1 MAMNNRVL
9 SIEIGNSFTKICE
22 MDYKVKKPKVY
33 KVLTVETPEGIVVD
47 GMLQPTQEYADRM
60 VNALG
65 TNGIRTK
72 KVIFTI
78 SSTRVASREV
88 QIPNVK
94 ASKIEALVKTN
105 ANEYFPVDLTQYEIG
120 HYLAGGLTEN
130 GKLRVMA
137 LAVPKA
143 LLDSYYQLAQ
153 MCSWEVECFDYSS
166 NSLYQIL
173 RDEKSEKVTMVI
185 KIDENSTIVTV
196 LSAGKV
202 LLQRTVAYGVQDAI
216 DTMIASGA
224 YAVNDPMSAVE
235 RFQKKTCLNRVLH
248 PGDKVWE
255 ENAGRWEDE
264 DAGNVEVTEARQKIT
279 ASLEPLI
286 VGVSRVIDFYDSRNS
301 ENPIEKSYVTGLGGS
316 FSGMS
321 KLFTN
326 CLERK
331 VHTLSEMDDKI
342 GMSKAIRSTRPAAY
356 ISCLGAVLAPVG
368 LIDKSTQK
376 SKGLTVVSGTNYTFV
391 SVAVLVLGVILS
403 IAMAATSVTRY
414 LGNVAQNV
422 YLQNRVQELQ
432 PAQAVYNDY
441 LAAEAQY
448 DKYTYLYAYTQTP
461 NENLVEF
468 INELEQILP
477 DSFYTNSFSSDQTGI
492 SMSVTVEGK
501 AAAARTILNIRNMQ
515 SIDDVEISN
524 ITDSKDET
532 GTSIVTFSITGSYK
546 VLGVILSIAMAA
558 TSVTRY
564 LGNVAQNVYLQ
575 NRVQELQPAQ
585 AVYNDYLAA
594 EAQYDKYTY
603 LYAYTQTPNE
613 NLVEFINELEQ
624 ILPDSFYTNSFS
636 SDQTGISMSVTVEGK
651 AAAARTILNIRNMQS
666 IDDVEIS
673 NITDSKDETGTSIVT
688 FSITGSY
695 KELTDETEESGEAQA
710 DTQTAQ

>member
-22 MDYKVKKPKVY
+22 IDYKVKKPKVY
-33 KVLTVETPEGIVVD
+33 KVLTVETPEGVVVD
-47 GMLQPTQEYADRM
+47 GMLQPTQEYADHL

-72 KVIFTI
+72 RVIFTI

-94 ASKIEALVKTN
+94 ANKIEALVKTN
-105 ANEYFPVDLTQYEIG
+105 ANDYFPVDLTQYEIG
-120 HYLAGGLTEN
+120 HYLAGGLTEE

-143 LLDSYYQLAQ
+143 LLNSYYQLAQ
-153 MCSWEVECFDYSS
+153 MCGWEVECFDYSS

-173 RDEKSEKVTMVI
+173 RDEKSEKITMMI

-216 DTMIASGA
+216 ETMIASGA

-248 PGDKVWE
+248 QGDKLWE

-264 DAGNVEVTEARQKIT
+264 DAGNVEVTAARQKIT
-279 ASLEPLI
+279 STLEPLI
-286 VGVSRVIDFYDSRNS
+286 VGVNRVIDFYDSRNGDT
-301 ENPIEKSYVTGLGGS
+301 PIERTYVTGLGGS

-331 VHTLSEMDDKI
+331 VHTLSDMEDKI

-368 LIDKSTQK
+368 LIDKSQQK
-376 SKGLTVVSGTNYTFV
+376 AKGMTVVSGTNYTFV

-403 IAMAATSVTRY
+403 IAMAVTSLTRY
-414 LGNVAQNV
+414 FGTVAENVA
-422 YLQNRVQELQ
+422 LQARVEELQ
-432 PAQAVYNDY
+432 PAQTVYNEY
-441 LAAEAQY
+441 LSAAAQY
-448 DKYTYLYAYTQTP
+448 DKYKYLYEYTENP

-477 DSFYTNSFSSDQTGI
+477 SSFWTNSFSSDMEGI

-515 SIDDVEISN
+515 SIEDVQISG
-524 ITDSKDET
+524 ITDTKDEAGNST
-532 GTSIVTFSITGSYK
+532 VTFSITGTYK
-546 VLGVILSIAMAA
+546 A
-558 TSVTRY
+558 
-564 LGNVAQNVYLQ
+564 
-575 NRVQELQPAQ
+575 
-585 AVYNDYLAA
+585 
-594 EAQYDKYTY
+594 
-603 LYAYTQTPNE
+603 
-613 NLVEFINELEQ
+613 
-624 ILPDSFYTNSFS
+624 
-636 SDQTGISMSVTVEGK
+636 
-651 AAAARTILNIRNMQS
+651 
-666 IDDVEIS
+666 
-673 NITDSKDETGTSIVT
+673 
-688 FSITGSY
+688 
-695 KELTDETEESGEAQA
+695 LTDESAEQT
-710 DTQTAQ
+710 DTLTVQ

>member
-1 MAMNNRVL
+1 MNNRVL

-22 MDYKVKKPKVY
+22 IDYKVKKPKVY
-33 KVLTVETPEGIVVD
+33 KVLTVETPEGVVVD
-47 GMLQPTQEYADRM
+47 GMLQPTQEYADHL

-72 KVIFTI
+72 RVIFTI

-105 ANEYFPVDLTQYEIG
+105 ANDYFPVDLTQYEIG
-120 HYLAGGLTEN
+120 HYLAGGLTEE

-153 MCSWEVECFDYSS
+153 MCGWEVECFDYSS

-173 RDEKSEKVTMVI
+173 RDEKSEKVTMMI

-216 DTMIASGA
+216 ETMIASGA

-248 PGDKVWE
+248 PGDKLWE

-264 DAGNVEVTEARQKIT
+264 DAGNVEVTAARQKIT
-279 ASLEPLI
+279 SSLEPLI
-286 VGVSRVIDFYDSRNS
+286 VGVSRVIDFYDSRNGDT
-301 ENPIEKSYVTGLGGS
+301 PIERTYVTGLGGS

-331 VHTLSEMDDKI
+331 VHTLSDMDDKI

-368 LIDKSTQK
+368 LIDKSQQK
-376 SKGLTVVSGTNYTFV
+376 GKGMTVVSGTNYTFV

-403 IAMAATSVTRY
+403 IAMAVTSLTRY
-414 LGNVAQNV
+414 FGTVAENVA
-422 YLQNRVQELQ
+422 LQARVEELQ
-432 PAQAVYNDY
+432 PAQTVYNEY
-441 LAAEAQY
+441 LSTAAQY
-448 DKYTYLYAYTQTP
+448 DKYKYLYEYTENP

-477 DSFYTNSFSSDQTGI
+477 DSFYTDSFSSDQTGI
-492 SMSVTVEGK
+492 SMTVNVEGK
-501 AAAARTILNIRNMQ
+501 AAAARTILNIRNME
-515 SIDDVEISN
+515 SIEDVQISN
-524 ITDSKDET
+524 ITDNQDEMGGSWVMFSMT
-532 GTSIVTFSITGSYK
+532 GTYRE
-546 VLGVILSIAMAA
+546 LS
-558 TSVTRY
+558 
-564 LGNVAQNVYLQ
+564 
-575 NRVQELQPAQ
+575 
-585 AVYNDYLAA
+585 
-594 EAQYDKYTY
+594 
-603 LYAYTQTPNE
+603 
-613 NLVEFINELEQ
+613 
-624 ILPDSFYTNSFS
+624 
-636 SDQTGISMSVTVEGK
+636 
-651 AAAARTILNIRNMQS
+651 
-666 IDDVEIS
+666 
-673 NITDSKDETGTSIVT
+673 
-688 FSITGSY
+688 
-695 KELTDETEESGEAQA
+695 DETEETGETVES
-710 DTQTAQ
+710 TQSVQ

>member
-22 MDYKVKKPKVY
+22 IDYKVKKPKVY
-33 KVLTVETPEGIVVD
+33 KVLTVETPEGVVVD
-47 GMLQPTQEYADRM
+47 GMLQPTQEYADHL

-65 TNGIRTK
+65 TNGIHTRR
-72 KVIFTI
+72 VIFTI

-94 ASKIEALVKTN
+94 ANKIEALVKTN
-105 ANEYFPVDLTQYEIG
+105 ANDYFPVDLTQYEIG
-120 HYLAGGLTEN
+120 HYLAGGLTEE

-153 MCSWEVECFDYSS
+153 MCGWEVECFDYSS

-173 RDEKSEKVTMVI
+173 RDEKSEKVTMMI

-216 DTMIASGA
+216 ETMIASGA

-248 PGDKVWE
+248 QGDKLWE

-264 DAGNVEVTEARQKIT
+264 DAGNVEVTAARQKIT
-279 ASLEPLI
+279 SSLEPLI

-301 ENPIEKSYVTGLGGS
+301 NTPIERTYVTGLGGS

-331 VHTLSEMDDKI
+331 VHTLSDMDDKI

-368 LIDKSTQK
+368 LIDKSQQK
-376 SKGLTVVSGTNYTFV
+376 GKGMTVVSGTNYTFV

-403 IAMAATSVTRY
+403 IAMAVTSLTRY
-414 LGNVAQNV
+414 FGTVAENVA
-422 YLQNRVQELQ
+422 LQARVEELQ
-432 PAQAVYNDY
+432 PAQTVYNEY
-441 LAAEAQY
+441 LSAAAQY
-448 DKYTYLYAYTQTP
+448 DKYKYLYEYTENP

-477 DSFYTNSFSSDQTGI
+477 DSFYTDSFSSDQTSI
-492 SMSVTVEGK
+492 SMTVNVEGK
-501 AAAARTILNIRNMQ
+501 AAAARTILNIRNME
-515 SIDDVEISN
+515 SIEDVQISN
-524 ITDSKDET
+524 ITDNQDEMGGSWVMFSMT
-532 GTSIVTFSITGSYK
+532 GTYRE
-546 VLGVILSIAMAA
+546 LS
-558 TSVTRY
+558 
-564 LGNVAQNVYLQ
+564 
-575 NRVQELQPAQ
+575 
-585 AVYNDYLAA
+585 
-594 EAQYDKYTY
+594 
-603 LYAYTQTPNE
+603 
-613 NLVEFINELEQ
+613 
-624 ILPDSFYTNSFS
+624 
-636 SDQTGISMSVTVEGK
+636 
-651 AAAARTILNIRNMQS
+651 
-666 IDDVEIS
+666 
-673 NITDSKDETGTSIVT
+673 
-688 FSITGSY
+688 
-695 KELTDETEESGEAQA
+695 DETEETGETVES
-710 DTQTAQ
+710 TQSVQ

>member
-22 MDYKVKKPKVY
+22 IDYKVKKPKVY
-33 KVLTVETPEGIVVD
+33 KVLTVETPEDVVVD
-47 GMLQPTQEYADRM
+47 GMLQPTQEYADHL
-60 VNALG
+60 VSALG

-72 KVIFTI
+72 RVIFTI

-94 ASKIEALVKTN
+94 ANKIEALVKTN
-105 ANEYFPVDLTQYEIG
+105 ANDYFPVDLTQYEIG
-120 HYLAGGLTEN
+120 HYLAGGLTEE

-143 LLDSYYQLAQ
+143 LLNSYYQLAQ
-153 MCSWEVECFDYSS
+153 MCGWEVECFDYSS

-173 RDEKSEKVTMVI
+173 RDEKSEKVTMMI

-216 DTMIASGA
+216 ETMIASGA

-248 PGDKVWE
+248 QGDKLWE

-264 DAGNVEVTEARQKIT
+264 DAGNVEVTAARQKIT
-279 ASLEPLI
+279 SSLEPLI

-301 ENPIEKSYVTGLGGS
+301 DTPIERTYVTGLGGS

-331 VHTLSEMDDKI
+331 VHTLSDMEDKI

-368 LIDKSTQK
+368 LIDKSQQK
-376 SKGLTVVSGTNYTFV
+376 AKGMTVVSGTNYTFV

-403 IAMAATSVTRY
+403 IAMAVTSLTRY
-414 LGNVAQNV
+414 FGTVAENVA
-422 YLQNRVQELQ
+422 LQERVEELQ
-432 PAQAVYNDY
+432 PAQTVYNEY
-441 LAAEAQY
+441 LSTAAQY
-448 DKYTYLYAYTQTP
+448 DKNKYLYEYTENP

-477 DSFYTNSFSSDQTGI
+477 SSFWTNSFSSDMEGI

-501 AAAARTILNIRNMQ
+501 AAAARTILNIRNME
-515 SIDDVEISN
+515 SIEDVQISN
-524 ITDSKDET
+524 ITDTQNELGESA
-532 GTSIVTFSITGSYK
+532 VTFSITG
-546 VLGVILSIAMAA
+546 
-558 TSVTRY
+558 
-564 LGNVAQNVYLQ
+564 
-575 NRVQELQPAQ
+575 
-585 AVYNDYLAA
+585 
-594 EAQYDKYTY
+594 TY
-603 LYAYTQTPNE
+603 ADIHADTEETE
-613 NLVEFINELEQ
+613 
-624 ILPDSFYTNSFS
+624 S
-636 SDQTGISMSVTVEGK
+636 TGDT
-651 AAAARTILNIRNMQS
+651 
-666 IDDVEIS
+666 
-673 NITDSKDETGTSIVT
+673 TGT
-688 FSITGSY
+688 
-695 KELTDETEESGEAQA
+695 
-710 DTQTAQ
+710 TAQ

>member
-1 MAMNNRVL
+1 MNNRVL

-22 MDYKVKKPKVY
+22 IDYKVKKPKVY
-33 KVLTVETPEGIVVD
+33 KVLTVETPEGVVVD
-47 GMLQPTQEYADRM
+47 GMLQPTQEYADHL

-72 KVIFTI
+72 RVIFTI

-94 ASKIEALVKTN
+94 ANKIEALVKTN
-105 ANEYFPVDLTQYEIG
+105 ANDYFPVDLTQYEIG
-120 HYLAGGLTEN
+120 HYLAGGLTEE

-143 LLDSYYQLAQ
+143 LLNSYYQLAQ
-153 MCSWEVECFDYSS
+153 MCGWEVECFDYSS

-173 RDEKSEKVTMVI
+173 RDEKSEKVTMMI

-216 DTMIASGA
+216 ETMIASGA

-248 PGDKVWE
+248 QGDKLWE

-264 DAGNVEVTEARQKIT
+264 DAGNVEVTAARQKIT
-279 ASLEPLI
+279 SSLEPLI

-301 ENPIEKSYVTGLGGS
+301 DTPIERTYVTGLGGS

-331 VHTLSEMDDKI
+331 VHTLSDMEDKI

-368 LIDKSTQK
+368 LIDKSQQK
-376 SKGLTVVSGTNYTFV
+376 AKGMTVVSGTNYTFV

-403 IAMAATSVTRY
+403 IAMAVTSLTRY
-414 LGNVAQNV
+414 FGTVAENVA
-422 YLQNRVQELQ
+422 LQARVEELQ
-432 PAQAVYNDY
+432 PAQTVYNEY
-441 LAAEAQY
+441 LSTAAQY
-448 DKYTYLYAYTQTP
+448 DKYKYLYEYTENP

-477 DSFYTNSFSSDQTGI
+477 SSFWTNSFSSDMEGI

-501 AAAARTILNIRNMQ
+501 AAAARTILNIRNME
-515 SIDDVEISN
+515 SIEDVQISN
-524 ITDSKDET
+524 ITDTQNELGESA
-532 GTSIVTFSITGSYK
+532 VTFSITG
-546 VLGVILSIAMAA
+546 
-558 TSVTRY
+558 
-564 LGNVAQNVYLQ
+564 
-575 NRVQELQPAQ
+575 
-585 AVYNDYLAA
+585 
-594 EAQYDKYTY
+594 TY
-603 LYAYTQTPNE
+603 ADIHADTEETE
-613 NLVEFINELEQ
+613 
-624 ILPDSFYTNSFS
+624 S
-636 SDQTGISMSVTVEGK
+636 TGDT
-651 AAAARTILNIRNMQS
+651 
-666 IDDVEIS
+666 
-673 NITDSKDETGTSIVT
+673 TGT
-688 FSITGSY
+688 
-695 KELTDETEESGEAQA
+695 
-710 DTQTAQ
+710 TAQ

>member
-1 MAMNNRVL
+1 MNNRVL

-22 MDYKVKKPKVY
+22 IDYKVKKPKVY
-33 KVLTVETPEGIVVD
+33 KVLTVETPEGVVVD
-47 GMLQPTQEYADRM
+47 GMLQPTQEYADHL
-60 VNALG
+60 VSALG

-72 KVIFTI
+72 RVIFTI

-94 ASKIEALVKTN
+94 ANKIEALVKTN
-105 ANEYFPVDLTQYEIG
+105 ANDYFPVDLTQYEIG
-120 HYLAGGLTEN
+120 HYLAGGLTEE

-143 LLDSYYQLAQ
+143 LLNSYYQLAQ
-153 MCSWEVECFDYSS
+153 MCGWEVECFDYSS

-173 RDEKSEKVTMVI
+173 RDEKSEKVTMMI

-216 DTMIASGA
+216 ETMIASGA

-248 PGDKVWE
+248 QGDKLWE

-264 DAGNVEVTEARQKIT
+264 DAGNVEVTAARQKIT

-301 ENPIEKSYVTGLGGS
+301 DTPIERTYVTGLGGS

-376 SKGLTVVSGTNYTFV
+376 AKGLTVVSGTNYTFV

-403 IAMAATSVTRY
+403 IAMAVTSLTRY
-414 LGNVAQNV
+414 FGTVAENVA
-422 YLQNRVQELQ
+422 LQARVEELQ
-432 PAQAVYNDY
+432 PAQTVYNEY
-441 LAAEAQY
+441 LSTAAQY
-448 DKYTYLYAYTQTP
+448 DKYKYLYEYTENP

-477 DSFYTNSFSSDQTGI
+477 SSFWTNSFSSDMEGI

-501 AAAARTILNIRNMQ
+501 AAAARTILNIRNME
-515 SIDDVEISN
+515 SIEDVQISN
-524 ITDSKDET
+524 ITDTQNELGESA
-532 GTSIVTFSITGSYK
+532 VTFSITG
-546 VLGVILSIAMAA
+546 
-558 TSVTRY
+558 
-564 LGNVAQNVYLQ
+564 
-575 NRVQELQPAQ
+575 
-585 AVYNDYLAA
+585 
-594 EAQYDKYTY
+594 TY
-603 LYAYTQTPNE
+603 ADIHADTEETE
-613 NLVEFINELEQ
+613 
-624 ILPDSFYTNSFS
+624 S
-636 SDQTGISMSVTVEGK
+636 TGDT
-651 AAAARTILNIRNMQS
+651 
-666 IDDVEIS
+666 
-673 NITDSKDETGTSIVT
+673 TGT
-688 FSITGSY
+688 
-695 KELTDETEESGEAQA
+695 
-710 DTQTAQ
+710 TAQ

>member
-1 MAMNNRVL
+1 MSKNTDTRRDEIYRLILAEGSVRVNELAARMEVTTETIRKDLNAMEERGL
-9 SIEIGNSFTKICE
+9 I
-22 MDYKVKKPKVY
+22 
-33 KVLTVETPEGIVVD
+33 
-47 GMLQPTQEYADRM
+47 
-60 VNALG
+60 
-65 TNGIRTK
+65 
-72 KVIFTI
+72 
-78 SSTRVASREV
+78 
-88 QIPNVK
+88 
-94 ASKIEALVKTN
+94 VKTHGG
-105 ANEYFPVDLTQYEIG
+105 AEI
-120 HYLAGGLTEN
+120 LN
-130 GKLRVMA
+130 
-137 LAVPKA
+137 
-143 LLDSYYQLAQ
+143 SYYQLAQ
-153 MCSWEVECFDYSS
+153 MCGWEIECFDYSS

-216 DTMIASGA
+216 ETMIASGA

-248 PGDKVWE
+248 QGDKVWE

-546 VLGVILSIAMAA
+546 
-558 TSVTRY
+558 
-564 LGNVAQNVYLQ
+564 
-575 NRVQELQPAQ
+575 
-585 AVYNDYLAA
+585 D
-594 EAQYDKYTY
+594 
-603 LYAYTQTPNE
+603 
-613 NLVEFINELEQ
+613 
-624 ILPDSFYTNSFS
+624 
-636 SDQTGISMSVTVEGK
+636 
-651 AAAARTILNIRNMQS
+651 
-666 IDDVEIS
+666 
-673 NITDSKDETGTSIVT
+673 
-688 FSITGSY
+688 
-695 KELTDETEESGEAQA
+695 LTDETEESGEAQTG
-710 DTQTAQ
+710 TQTAQ

>member
-1 MAMNNRVL
+1 MNNRVL

-22 MDYKVKKPKVY
+22 IDYKVKKPKVY
-33 KVLTVETPEGIVVD
+33 KVLTVETPEGVVVD
-47 GMLQPTQEYADRM
+47 GMLQPTQEYADHL

-65 TNGIRTK
+65 TNGIHTRR
-72 KVIFTI
+72 VIFTI

-94 ASKIEALVKTN
+94 ANKIEALVKTN
-105 ANEYFPVDLTQYEIG
+105 ANDYFPVDLTQYEIG
-120 HYLAGGLTEN
+120 HYLAGGLTEE

-153 MCSWEVECFDYSS
+153 MCGWEVECFDYSS

-173 RDEKSEKVTMVI
+173 RDEKSEKVTMMI

-216 DTMIASGA
+216 ETMIASGA

-248 PGDKVWE
+248 QGDKLWE

-264 DAGNVEVTEARQKIT
+264 DAGNVEVTAARQKIT
-279 ASLEPLI
+279 SSLEPLI

-301 ENPIEKSYVTGLGGS
+301 NTPIERTYVTGLGGS

-331 VHTLSEMDDKI
+331 VHTLSDMDDKI

-368 LIDKSTQK
+368 LIDKSQQK
-376 SKGLTVVSGTNYTFV
+376 GKGMTVVSGTNYTFV
-391 SVAVLVLGVILS
+391 SVAVLVLGMILS
-403 IAMAATSVTRY
+403 IAMAVTSLTRY
-414 LGNVAQNV
+414 FGTVAENVA
-422 YLQNRVQELQ
+422 LQARVEELQ
-432 PAQAVYNDY
+432 PAQTVYNEY
-441 LAAEAQY
+441 LSTAAQY
-448 DKYTYLYAYTQTP
+448 DKYKYLYEYTENP

-477 DSFYTNSFSSDQTGI
+477 DSFYTDSFSSDQTGI
-492 SMSVTVEGK
+492 SMTVNVEGK
-501 AAAARTILNIRNMQ
+501 AAAARTILNIRNME
-515 SIDDVEISN
+515 SIEDVQISN
-524 ITDSKDET
+524 ITDNQDEMGGSWVMFSMT
-532 GTSIVTFSITGSYK
+532 GTYRE
-546 VLGVILSIAMAA
+546 LS
-558 TSVTRY
+558 
-564 LGNVAQNVYLQ
+564 
-575 NRVQELQPAQ
+575 
-585 AVYNDYLAA
+585 
-594 EAQYDKYTY
+594 
-603 LYAYTQTPNE
+603 
-613 NLVEFINELEQ
+613 
-624 ILPDSFYTNSFS
+624 
-636 SDQTGISMSVTVEGK
+636 
-651 AAAARTILNIRNMQS
+651 
-666 IDDVEIS
+666 
-673 NITDSKDETGTSIVT
+673 
-688 FSITGSY
+688 
-695 KELTDETEESGEAQA
+695 DETEETGETVES
-710 DTQTAQ
+710 TQSVQ

>member
-1 MAMNNRVL
+1 MNNRVL

-22 MDYKVKKPKVY
+22 IDYKVKKPKVY
-33 KVLTVETPEGIVVD
+33 KVLTVETPEGVVVD
-47 GMLQPTQEYADRM
+47 GMLQPTQEYADHL

-72 KVIFTI
+72 RVIFTI

-94 ASKIEALVKTN
+94 ANKIEALVKTN
-105 ANEYFPVDLTQYEIG
+105 ANDYFPVDLTQYEIG
-120 HYLAGGLTEN
+120 HYLAGGLTEE

-153 MCSWEVECFDYSS
+153 MCGWEVECFDYSS

-173 RDEKSEKVTMVI
+173 RDEKSEKVTMMI

-216 DTMIASGA
+216 ETMIASGA

-248 PGDKVWE
+248 QGDKLWE

-264 DAGNVEVTEARQKIT
+264 DAGNVEVTAARQKIT
-279 ASLEPLI
+279 SSLEPLI

-301 ENPIEKSYVTGLGGS
+301 NTPIERTYVTGLGGS

-331 VHTLSEMDDKI
+331 VHTLSDMDDKI

-368 LIDKSTQK
+368 LIDKSQQK
-376 SKGLTVVSGTNYTFV
+376 GKGMTVVSGTNYTFV

-403 IAMAATSVTRY
+403 IAMAVTSLTRY
-414 LGNVAQNV
+414 FGTVAENVA
-422 YLQNRVQELQ
+422 LQARVEELQ
-432 PAQAVYNDY
+432 PAQTVYNEY
-441 LAAEAQY
+441 LSAAAQY
-448 DKYTYLYAYTQTP
+448 DKYKYLYEYTENP

-477 DSFYTNSFSSDQTGI
+477 SSFWTNSFSSDMEGI

-501 AAAARTILNIRNMQ
+501 AAAARTILNIRNME
-515 SIDDVEISN
+515 SIEDVQISN
-524 ITDSKDET
+524 ITDAQNELGESA
-532 GTSIVTFSITGSYK
+532 VTFSITGTYADIHADSEEAENT
-546 VLGVILSIAMAA
+546 GDAA
-558 TSVTRY
+558 
-564 LGNVAQNVYLQ
+564 
-575 NRVQELQPAQ
+575 
-585 AVYNDYLAA
+585 
-594 EAQYDKYTY
+594 
-603 LYAYTQTPNE
+603 
-613 NLVEFINELEQ
+613 
-624 ILPDSFYTNSFS
+624 
-636 SDQTGISMSVTVEGK
+636 
-651 AAAARTILNIRNMQS
+651 
-666 IDDVEIS
+666 
-673 NITDSKDETGTSIVT
+673 GT
-688 FSITGSY
+688 
-695 KELTDETEESGEAQA
+695 
-710 DTQTAQ
+710 TAQ

>member
-22 MDYKVKKPKVY
+22 IDYKVKKPKVY
-33 KVLTVETPEGIVVD
+33 KVLTVETPEGVVVD
-47 GMLQPTQEYADRM
+47 GMLQPTQEYADHL

-72 KVIFTI
+72 RVIFTI

-105 ANEYFPVDLTQYEIG
+105 ANDYFPVDLTQYEIG
-120 HYLAGGLTEN
+120 HYLAGGLTEE

-153 MCSWEVECFDYSS
+153 MCGWEVECFDYSS

-173 RDEKSEKVTMVI
+173 RDEKSEKVTMMI

-216 DTMIASGA
+216 ETMIASGV

-248 PGDKVWE
+248 QGDKLWE

-264 DAGNVEVTEARQKIT
+264 DAGNVEVTAARQKIT
-279 ASLEPLI
+279 SSLEPLI

-301 ENPIEKSYVTGLGGS
+301 DTPIERTYVTGLGGS

-331 VHTLSEMDDKI
+331 VHTLSDMDDKI

-368 LIDKSTQK
+368 LIDKSQQK
-376 SKGLTVVSGTNYTFV
+376 GKGMTVVSGTNYTFV

-403 IAMAATSVTRY
+403 IAMAVTSLTRY
-414 LGNVAQNV
+414 FGTVAENVA
-422 YLQNRVQELQ
+422 LQARVEELQ
-432 PAQAVYNDY
+432 PAQTVYNEY
-441 LAAEAQY
+441 LSTAAQY
-448 DKYTYLYAYTQTP
+448 DKYKYLYEYTENP

-477 DSFYTNSFSSDQTGI
+477 DSFYTDSFSSDQTGI
-492 SMSVTVEGK
+492 SMTVNVEGK
-501 AAAARTILNIRNMQ
+501 AAAARTILNIRNME
-515 SIDDVEISN
+515 SIEDVQISN
-524 ITDSKDET
+524 ITDNQDEMGGSWVMFSMT
-532 GTSIVTFSITGSYK
+532 GTYRE
-546 VLGVILSIAMAA
+546 LS
-558 TSVTRY
+558 
-564 LGNVAQNVYLQ
+564 
-575 NRVQELQPAQ
+575 
-585 AVYNDYLAA
+585 
-594 EAQYDKYTY
+594 
-603 LYAYTQTPNE
+603 
-613 NLVEFINELEQ
+613 
-624 ILPDSFYTNSFS
+624 
-636 SDQTGISMSVTVEGK
+636 
-651 AAAARTILNIRNMQS
+651 
-666 IDDVEIS
+666 
-673 NITDSKDETGTSIVT
+673 
-688 FSITGSY
+688 
-695 KELTDETEESGEAQA
+695 DETEETGETVES
-710 DTQTAQ
+710 TQSVQ

>member
-22 MDYKVKKPKVY
+22 IDYKVKKPKVY
-33 KVLTVETPEGIVVD
+33 KVLTVETPEGVVVD
-47 GMLQPTQEYADRM
+47 GMLQPTQEYADHL

-72 KVIFTI
+72 RVIFTI

-105 ANEYFPVDLTQYEIG
+105 ANDYFPVDLTQYEIG
-120 HYLAGGLTEN
+120 HYLAGGLTEE

-153 MCSWEVECFDYSS
+153 MCGWEVECFDYSS

-173 RDEKSEKVTMVI
+173 RDEKTETVTMMI

-216 DTMIASGA
+216 ETMIASGA

-248 PGDKVWE
+248 QGDKLWE

-264 DAGNVEVTEARQKIT
+264 DAGNVEVTAARQKIT

-301 ENPIEKSYVTGLGGS
+301 DTPIERTYVTGLGGS

-376 SKGLTVVSGTNYTFV
+376 AKGLTVVSGTNYTFV

-403 IAMAATSVTRY
+403 IAMAVTSLTRY
-414 LGNVAQNV
+414 FGTVAENVA
-422 YLQNRVQELQ
+422 LQARVEELQ
-432 PAQAVYNDY
+432 PAQTVYNEY
-441 LAAEAQY
+441 LSAAAQY
-448 DKYTYLYAYTQTP
+448 DKYKYLYEYTENP

-477 DSFYTNSFSSDQTGI
+477 DSFYTDSFSSDQTGI
-492 SMSVTVEGK
+492 SMTVNVEGK
-501 AAAARTILNIRNMQ
+501 AAAARTILNIRNME
-515 SIDDVEISN
+515 SIEDVQISN
-524 ITDSKDET
+524 ITDNQDEMGGSWVMFSMT
-532 GTSIVTFSITGSYK
+532 GTYRE
-546 VLGVILSIAMAA
+546 LS
-558 TSVTRY
+558 
-564 LGNVAQNVYLQ
+564 
-575 NRVQELQPAQ
+575 
-585 AVYNDYLAA
+585 
-594 EAQYDKYTY
+594 
-603 LYAYTQTPNE
+603 
-613 NLVEFINELEQ
+613 
-624 ILPDSFYTNSFS
+624 
-636 SDQTGISMSVTVEGK
+636 
-651 AAAARTILNIRNMQS
+651 
-666 IDDVEIS
+666 
-673 NITDSKDETGTSIVT
+673 
-688 FSITGSY
+688 
-695 KELTDETEESGEAQA
+695 DETEETGETVES
-710 DTQTAQ
+710 TQSVQ

>member
-1 MAMNNRVL
+1 MNNRVL

-22 MDYKVKKPKVY
+22 IDYKVKKPKVY
-33 KVLTVETPEGIVVD
+33 KVLTVETPEGVVVD
-47 GMLQPTQEYADRM
+47 GMLQPTQEYADHL

-72 KVIFTI
+72 RVIFTI

-94 ASKIEALVKTN
+94 ANKIEALVKTN
-105 ANEYFPVDLTQYEIG
+105 ANDYFPVDLTQYEIG
-120 HYLAGGLTEN
+120 HYLAGGLTEE

-143 LLDSYYQLAQ
+143 LLNSYYQLAQ
-153 MCSWEVECFDYSS
+153 MCGWEVECFDYSS

-173 RDEKSEKVTMVI
+173 RDEKSEKVTMMI
-185 KIDENSTIVTV
+185 KIDENNTIVTV

-216 DTMIASGA
+216 ETMIASGA

-248 PGDKVWE
+248 QGDKVWE

-264 DAGNVEVTEARQKIT
+264 DAGNVEVTAARQKIT

-286 VGVSRVIDFYDSRNS
+286 VGVSRVIDFYDSRNGDT
-301 ENPIEKSYVTGLGGS
+301 PIERTYVTGLGGS

-331 VHTLSEMDDKI
+331 VHTLSDMEDKI

-368 LIDKSTQK
+368 LIDKSQQK
-376 SKGLTVVSGTNYTFV
+376 GKGMTVVSGTNYTFV

-403 IAMAATSVTRY
+403 IAMAVTSLTRY
-414 LGNVAQNV
+414 FGTVAENVA
-422 YLQNRVQELQ
+422 LQARVEELQ
-432 PAQAVYNDY
+432 PAQTVYNEY
-441 LAAEAQY
+441 LSTAAQY
-448 DKYTYLYAYTQTP
+448 DKYKYLYEYTENP

-477 DSFYTNSFSSDQTGI
+477 SSFWTNSFSSDMEGI

-501 AAAARTILNIRNMQ
+501 AAAARTILNIRNME
-515 SIDDVEISN
+515 SIEDVQISN
-524 ITDSKDET
+524 ITDAQNELGESA
-532 GTSIVTFSITGSYK
+532 VTFSITG
-546 VLGVILSIAMAA
+546 
-558 TSVTRY
+558 
-564 LGNVAQNVYLQ
+564 
-575 NRVQELQPAQ
+575 
-585 AVYNDYLAA
+585 
-594 EAQYDKYTY
+594 TY
-603 LYAYTQTPNE
+603 ADIHADTEETE
-613 NLVEFINELEQ
+613 
-624 ILPDSFYTNSFS
+624 S
-636 SDQTGISMSVTVEGK
+636 TGDT
-651 AAAARTILNIRNMQS
+651 
-666 IDDVEIS
+666 
-673 NITDSKDETGTSIVT
+673 TGT
-688 FSITGSY
+688 
-695 KELTDETEESGEAQA
+695 
-710 DTQTAQ
+710 TAQ

>member
-22 MDYKVKKPKVY
+22 IDYKVKKPKVY
-33 KVLTVETPEGIVVD
+33 KVLTVETPEGVVVD
-47 GMLQPTQEYADRM
+47 GMLQPTQEYADHL

-72 KVIFTI
+72 RVIFTI

-105 ANEYFPVDLTQYEIG
+105 ANDYFPVDLTQYEIG
-120 HYLAGGLTEN
+120 HYLAGGLTEE

-143 LLDSYYQLAQ
+143 LLNSYYQLAQ
-153 MCSWEVECFDYSS
+153 MCGWEVECFDYSS

-173 RDEKSEKVTMVI
+173 RDEKTETVTMMI

-216 DTMIASGA
+216 ETMIASGA

-248 PGDKVWE
+248 QGDKLWE

-264 DAGNVEVTEARQKIT
+264 DAGNVEVTAARQKIT
-279 ASLEPLI
+279 SSLEPLI
-286 VGVSRVIDFYDSRNS
+286 VGVSRVIDFYDSRNGD
-301 ENPIEKSYVTGLGGS
+301 NPIQKTFVTGLGGS

-331 VHTLSEMDDKI
+331 VHTLSDMEDKI

-368 LIDKSTQK
+368 LIDKSQQK
-376 SKGLTVVSGTNYTFV
+376 TKGMTVVSGTNYTFV

-403 IAMAATSVTRY
+403 IAMAVTSLTRY
-414 LGNVAQNV
+414 FGTVAENVA
-422 YLQNRVQELQ
+422 LQARVEELQ
-432 PAQAVYNDY
+432 PAQTVYNEY
-441 LAAEAQY
+441 LSAAAQY
-448 DKYTYLYAYTQTP
+448 DKYKYLYEYTENP

-477 DSFYTNSFSSDQTGI
+477 SSFWTNSFSSDMEGI

-501 AAAARTILNIRNMQ
+501 AAAARTILNIRNME
-515 SIDDVEISN
+515 SIEDVQISN
-524 ITDSKDET
+524 ITDAQNELGESA
-532 GTSIVTFSITGSYK
+532 VTFSITGTYADIHADSEEAENT
-546 VLGVILSIAMAA
+546 GDAA
-558 TSVTRY
+558 
-564 LGNVAQNVYLQ
+564 
-575 NRVQELQPAQ
+575 
-585 AVYNDYLAA
+585 
-594 EAQYDKYTY
+594 
-603 LYAYTQTPNE
+603 
-613 NLVEFINELEQ
+613 
-624 ILPDSFYTNSFS
+624 
-636 SDQTGISMSVTVEGK
+636 
-651 AAAARTILNIRNMQS
+651 
-666 IDDVEIS
+666 
-673 NITDSKDETGTSIVT
+673 GT
-688 FSITGSY
+688 
-695 KELTDETEESGEAQA
+695 
-710 DTQTAQ
+710 TAQ

>member
-1 MAMNNRVL
+1 MNNRVL

-22 MDYKVKKPKVY
+22 IDYKVKKPKVY
-33 KVLTVETPEGIVVD
+33 KVLTVETPEGVVVD
-47 GMLQPTQEYADRM
+47 GMLQPTQEYADHL

-72 KVIFTI
+72 RVIFTI

-105 ANEYFPVDLTQYEIG
+105 ANDYFPVDLTQYEIG
-120 HYLAGGLTEN
+120 HYLAGGLTEE

-153 MCSWEVECFDYSS
+153 MCGWEVECFDYSS

-173 RDEKSEKVTMVI
+173 RDEKTETVTMMI

-216 DTMIASGA
+216 ETMIASGA

-248 PGDKVWE
+248 QGDKLWE

-264 DAGNVEVTEARQKIT
+264 DAGNAEVTAARQKIT
-279 ASLEPLI
+279 SSLEPLI

-301 ENPIEKSYVTGLGGS
+301 NTPIERTYVTGLGGS

-368 LIDKSTQK
+368 LIDKSQQK
-376 SKGLTVVSGTNYTFV
+376 GKGMTVVSGTNYTFV

-403 IAMAATSVTRY
+403 IAMAVTSLTRY
-414 LGNVAQNV
+414 FGTVAENVA
-422 YLQNRVQELQ
+422 LQARVEELQ
-432 PAQAVYNDY
+432 PAQTVYNEY
-441 LAAEAQY
+441 LSTAAQY
-448 DKYTYLYAYTQTP
+448 DKYKYLYEYTENP

-477 DSFYTNSFSSDQTGI
+477 DSFYTDSFSSDQTGI
-492 SMSVTVEGK
+492 SMTVNVEGK
-501 AAAARTILNIRNMQ
+501 AAAARTILNIRNME
-515 SIDDVEISN
+515 SIEDVQISN
-524 ITDSKDET
+524 ITDNQDEMGGSWVMFSMT
-532 GTSIVTFSITGSYK
+532 GTYRE
-546 VLGVILSIAMAA
+546 LS
-558 TSVTRY
+558 
-564 LGNVAQNVYLQ
+564 
-575 NRVQELQPAQ
+575 
-585 AVYNDYLAA
+585 
-594 EAQYDKYTY
+594 
-603 LYAYTQTPNE
+603 
-613 NLVEFINELEQ
+613 
-624 ILPDSFYTNSFS
+624 
-636 SDQTGISMSVTVEGK
+636 
-651 AAAARTILNIRNMQS
+651 
-666 IDDVEIS
+666 
-673 NITDSKDETGTSIVT
+673 
-688 FSITGSY
+688 
-695 KELTDETEESGEAQA
+695 DETEETGETVES
-710 DTQTAQ
+710 TQSVQ

>member
-1 MAMNNRVL
+1 MNNRVL

-22 MDYKVKKPKVY
+22 IDYKVKKPKVY
-33 KVLTVETPEGIVVD
+33 KVLTVETPEGVVVD
-47 GMLQPTQEYADRM
+47 GMLQPTQEYADHL

-65 TNGIRTK
+65 TNGIRTR

-94 ASKIEALVKTN
+94 ANKIEALVKTN
-105 ANEYFPVDLTQYEIG
+105 ANDYFPVDLTQYEIG
-120 HYLAGGLTEN
+120 HYLAGGLTEE

-143 LLDSYYQLAQ
+143 LLNSYYQLAQ
-153 MCSWEVECFDYSS
+153 MCGWEVECFDYSS

-173 RDEKSEKVTMVI
+173 RDEKSEKVTMMI

-216 DTMIASGA
+216 ETMIASGA

-248 PGDKVWE
+248 QGDKVWE

-264 DAGNVEVTEARQKIT
+264 DAGNVEVTAARQKIT

-286 VGVSRVIDFYDSRNS
+286 VGVSRVIDFYDSRNGDT
-301 ENPIEKSYVTGLGGS
+301 PIERTYVTGLGGS

-331 VHTLSEMDDKI
+331 VHTLSDMEDKI

-368 LIDKSTQK
+368 LIDKSQQK
-376 SKGLTVVSGTNYTFV
+376 AKGMTVVSGTNYTFV

-403 IAMAATSVTRY
+403 IAMAVTSLTRY
-414 LGNVAQNV
+414 FGTVAENVA
-422 YLQNRVQELQ
+422 LQARVEELQ

-441 LAAEAQY
+441 LATAAQY
-448 DKYTYLYAYTQTP
+448 DKYQYLYEYTENP

-477 DSFYTNSFSSDQTGI
+477 SSFWTNSFSSDQEGI
-492 SMSVTVEGK
+492 SMSVTVTGK
-501 AAAARTILNIRNMQ
+501 EAAARTILNIRNMQ
-515 SIDDVEISN
+515 SIEDVQISN
-524 ITDSKDET
+524 ITDTQNELGESA
-532 GTSIVTFSITGSYK
+532 VTFSITGTYADIHADSEEAENT
-546 VLGVILSIAMAA
+546 GDAA
-558 TSVTRY
+558 
-564 LGNVAQNVYLQ
+564 
-575 NRVQELQPAQ
+575 
-585 AVYNDYLAA
+585 
-594 EAQYDKYTY
+594 
-603 LYAYTQTPNE
+603 
-613 NLVEFINELEQ
+613 
-624 ILPDSFYTNSFS
+624 
-636 SDQTGISMSVTVEGK
+636 
-651 AAAARTILNIRNMQS
+651 
-666 IDDVEIS
+666 
-673 NITDSKDETGTSIVT
+673 GT
-688 FSITGSY
+688 
-695 KELTDETEESGEAQA
+695 
-710 DTQTAQ
+710 TAQ

>member
-22 MDYKVKKPKVY
+22 IDYKVKKPKVY
-33 KVLTVETPEGIVVD
+33 KVLTVETPEGVVVD
-47 GMLQPTQEYADRM
+47 GMLQPTQEYADHL

-94 ASKIEALVKTN
+94 ANKIEALVKTN
-105 ANEYFPVDLTQYEIG
+105 ANDYFPVDLTQYEIG
-120 HYLAGGLTEN
+120 HYLAGGLTED

-143 LLDSYYQLAQ
+143 LLNSYYQLAQ
-153 MCSWEVECFDYSS
+153 MCGWEVECFDYSS

-173 RDEKSEKVTMVI
+173 RDEKSEKVTMMI
-185 KIDENSTIVTV
+185 KIDENNTIVTV

-216 DTMIASGA
+216 ETMIASGA

-248 PGDKVWE
+248 QGDKLWE

-264 DAGNVEVTEARQKIT
+264 DAGNVEVTAARQKIT
-279 ASLEPLI
+279 SSLEPLI
-286 VGVSRVIDFYDSRNS
+286 VGVSRVIDFYDSRNGDT
-301 ENPIEKSYVTGLGGS
+301 PIERTYVTGLGGS

-331 VHTLSEMDDKI
+331 VHTLSDMDDKI

-368 LIDKSTQK
+368 LIDKSQQK
-376 SKGLTVVSGTNYTFV
+376 AKGMTVVSGTNYTFV

-403 IAMAATSVTRY
+403 IAMAVTSLTRY
-414 LGNVAQNV
+414 FGTVAENVA
-422 YLQNRVQELQ
+422 LQARVEELQ
-432 PAQAVYNDY
+432 PAQVVYNEY
-441 LAAEAQY
+441 LSAAAQY
-448 DKYTYLYAYTQTP
+448 DKYKYLYEYTENP

-477 DSFYTNSFSSDQTGI
+477 DSFYTDSFSSDQTGI
-492 SMSVTVEGK
+492 SMTVNVEGK
-501 AAAARTILNIRNMQ
+501 AAAARTILNVRNME
-515 SIDDVEISN
+515 SIEDVQISN
-524 ITDSKDET
+524 ITDNQDEMGGSWVMFSMT
-532 GTSIVTFSITGSYK
+532 GTY
-546 VLGVILSIAMAA
+546 
-558 TSVTRY
+558 R
-564 LGNVAQNVYLQ
+564 
-575 NRVQELQPAQ
+575 
-585 AVYNDYLAA
+585 
-594 EAQYDKYTY
+594 
-603 LYAYTQTPNE
+603 
-613 NLVEFINELEQ
+613 
-624 ILPDSFYTNSFS
+624 
-636 SDQTGISMSVTVEGK
+636 
-651 AAAARTILNIRNMQS
+651 
-666 IDDVEIS
+666 
-673 NITDSKDETGTSIVT
+673 
-688 FSITGSY
+688 
-695 KELTDETEESGEAQA
+695 ELTDETEETGEIVES
-710 DTQTAQ
+710 TQSVQ

>member
-22 MDYKVKKPKVY
+22 IDYKVKKPKVY
-33 KVLTVETPEGIVVD
+33 KVLTVETPAGVVVD
-47 GMLQPTQEYADRM
+47 GMLQPTQEYADHL

-65 TNGIRTK
+65 TNGIHTK
-72 KVIFTI
+72 RVIFTI

-94 ASKIEALVKTN
+94 ANKIEALVKTN
-105 ANEYFPVDLTQYEIG
+105 ANDYFPVDLTQYEIG
-120 HYLAGGLTEN
+120 HYLAGGLTEE

-153 MCSWEVECFDYSS
+153 MCGWEVECFDYSS

-173 RDEKSEKVTMVI
+173 RDEKSEKVTMMI
-185 KIDENSTIVTV
+185 KIDENNTIVTV

-216 DTMIASGA
+216 ETMIASGA

-248 PGDKVWE
+248 PGDKLWE

-264 DAGNVEVTEARQKIT
+264 DAGNVEVTAARQKIT
-279 ASLEPLI
+279 STLEPLI
-286 VGVSRVIDFYDSRNS
+286 VGVNRVIDFYDSRNGDT
-301 ENPIEKSYVTGLGGS
+301 PIERTYVTGLGGS

-331 VHTLSEMDDKI
+331 VHTLSDMEDKI

-368 LIDKSTQK
+368 LIDKNQQK
-376 SKGLTVVSGTNYTFV
+376 AKGMTVVSGTNYTFV

-403 IAMAATSVTRY
+403 IAMAVTSLTRY
-414 LGNVAQNV
+414 FGTVAENVA
-422 YLQNRVQELQ
+422 LQARVEELQ
-432 PAQAVYNDY
+432 PAQAVYNEY
-441 LAAEAQY
+441 LSAAAQY
-448 DKYTYLYAYTQTP
+448 DKYKYLYEYTENP

-477 DSFYTNSFSSDQTGI
+477 DSFYTDSFSSDQTGI
-492 SMSVTVEGK
+492 SMTVNVEGK
-501 AAAARTILNIRNMQ
+501 AAAARTILNIRNME
-515 SIDDVEISN
+515 SIEDVQISN
-524 ITDSKDET
+524 ITDNQDEMGGSWVMFSMT
-532 GTSIVTFSITGSYK
+532 GTYRE
-546 VLGVILSIAMAA
+546 LS
-558 TSVTRY
+558 
-564 LGNVAQNVYLQ
+564 
-575 NRVQELQPAQ
+575 
-585 AVYNDYLAA
+585 
-594 EAQYDKYTY
+594 
-603 LYAYTQTPNE
+603 
-613 NLVEFINELEQ
+613 
-624 ILPDSFYTNSFS
+624 
-636 SDQTGISMSVTVEGK
+636 
-651 AAAARTILNIRNMQS
+651 
-666 IDDVEIS
+666 
-673 NITDSKDETGTSIVT
+673 
-688 FSITGSY
+688 
-695 KELTDETEESGEAQA
+695 DETEETGETVES
-710 DTQTAQ
+710 TQSVQ

>member
-9 SIEIGNSFTKICE
+9 SIEISNSFTKICE
-22 MDYKVKKPKVY
+22 IDYKVKKPKVY
-33 KVLTVETPEGIVVD
+33 KVLTVETPEGVVVD
-47 GMLQPTQEYADRM
+47 GMLQPTQEYADHL

-65 TNGIRTK
+65 TNGIRTR

-94 ASKIEALVKTN
+94 ANKIEALVKAN
-105 ANEYFPVDLTQYEIG
+105 ANDYFPVDLTQYEIG
-120 HYLAGGLTEN
+120 HYLAGGLTEE

-143 LLDSYYQLAQ
+143 LLNSYYQLAQ
-153 MCSWEVECFDYSS
+153 MCGWEVECFDYSS

-173 RDEKSEKVTMVI
+173 RDEKSEKVTMMI

-216 DTMIASGA
+216 ETMIASGA

-248 PGDKVWE
+248 QGDKVWE

-264 DAGNVEVTEARQKIT
+264 DAGNVEVTAARQKIT

-286 VGVSRVIDFYDSRNS
+286 VGVSRVIDFYDSRNGD
-301 ENPIEKSYVTGLGGS
+301 NPIQKTFVTGLGGS

-331 VHTLSEMDDKI
+331 VHTLSDMEDKI

-368 LIDKSTQK
+368 LIDKSQQK
-376 SKGLTVVSGTNYTFV
+376 AKGMTVVSGTNYTFV

-403 IAMAATSVTRY
+403 IAMAVTSLTRY
-414 LGNVAQNV
+414 FGTVAENVA
-422 YLQNRVQELQ
+422 LQARVEELQ

-441 LAAEAQY
+441 LATAAQY
-448 DKYTYLYAYTQTP
+448 DKYQYLYEYTENP

-477 DSFYTNSFSSDQTGI
+477 SSFWTNSFSSDMEGI

-501 AAAARTILNIRNMQ
+501 AAAARTILNIRNME
-515 SIDDVEISN
+515 SIEDVQISN
-524 ITDSKDET
+524 ITDAQNELGESA
-532 GTSIVTFSITGSYK
+532 VTFSITGTYADIHADSEEAENT
-546 VLGVILSIAMAA
+546 GDAA
-558 TSVTRY
+558 
-564 LGNVAQNVYLQ
+564 
-575 NRVQELQPAQ
+575 
-585 AVYNDYLAA
+585 
-594 EAQYDKYTY
+594 
-603 LYAYTQTPNE
+603 
-613 NLVEFINELEQ
+613 
-624 ILPDSFYTNSFS
+624 
-636 SDQTGISMSVTVEGK
+636 
-651 AAAARTILNIRNMQS
+651 
-666 IDDVEIS
+666 
-673 NITDSKDETGTSIVT
+673 GT
-688 FSITGSY
+688 
-695 KELTDETEESGEAQA
+695 
-710 DTQTAQ
+710 TAQ

>member
-1 MAMNNRVL
+1 MNNRVL

-22 MDYKVKKPKVY
+22 IDYKVKKPKVY
-33 KVLTVETPEGIVVD
+33 KVLTVETPEGVVVD
-47 GMLQPTQEYADRM
+47 GMLQPTQEYADHL
-60 VNALG
+60 VSALG

-72 KVIFTI
+72 RVIFTI

-94 ASKIEALVKTN
+94 ANKIEALVKTN
-105 ANEYFPVDLTQYEIG
+105 ANDYFPVDLTQYEIG
-120 HYLAGGLTEN
+120 HYLAGGLTEE

-143 LLDSYYQLAQ
+143 LLNSYYQLAQ
-153 MCSWEVECFDYSS
+153 MCGWEVECFDYSS

-173 RDEKSEKVTMVI
+173 RDEKSEKVTMMI

-216 DTMIASGA
+216 ETMIASGA

-248 PGDKVWE
+248 QGDKLWE

-264 DAGNVEVTEARQKIT
+264 DAGNVEVTAARQKIT
-279 ASLEPLI
+279 SSLEPLI

-301 ENPIEKSYVTGLGGS
+301 DTPIERTYVTGLGGS

-331 VHTLSEMDDKI
+331 VHTLSDMEDKI

-376 SKGLTVVSGTNYTFV
+376 AKGLTVVSGTNYTFV
-391 SVAVLVLGVILS
+391 SVAILVLGVILS
-403 IAMAATSVTRY
+403 IAMAVTSLTRY
-414 LGNVAQNV
+414 FGTVAENVA
-422 YLQNRVQELQ
+422 LQARVEELQ
-432 PAQAVYNDY
+432 PAQTVYNEY
-441 LAAEAQY
+441 LSAAAQY
-448 DKYTYLYAYTQTP
+448 DKYKYLYEYTENP

-477 DSFYTNSFSSDQTGI
+477 SSFWTNSFSSDMEGI

-501 AAAARTILNIRNMQ
+501 AAAARTILNIRNME
-515 SIDDVEISN
+515 SIEDVQISN
-524 ITDSKDET
+524 ITDTQNELGESA
-532 GTSIVTFSITGSYK
+532 VTFSITG
-546 VLGVILSIAMAA
+546 
-558 TSVTRY
+558 
-564 LGNVAQNVYLQ
+564 
-575 NRVQELQPAQ
+575 
-585 AVYNDYLAA
+585 
-594 EAQYDKYTY
+594 TY
-603 LYAYTQTPNE
+603 ADIHADTEETE
-613 NLVEFINELEQ
+613 
-624 ILPDSFYTNSFS
+624 S
-636 SDQTGISMSVTVEGK
+636 TGDT
-651 AAAARTILNIRNMQS
+651 
-666 IDDVEIS
+666 
-673 NITDSKDETGTSIVT
+673 TGT
-688 FSITGSY
+688 
-695 KELTDETEESGEAQA
+695 
-710 DTQTAQ
+710 TAQ

>member
-1 MAMNNRVL
+1 MNNRVL

-22 MDYKVKKPKVY
+22 IDYKVKKPKVY
-33 KVLTVETPEGIVVD
+33 KVLTVETPEGVVVD
-47 GMLQPTQEYADRM
+47 GMLQPTQEYADHL
-60 VNALG
+60 VSALG

-94 ASKIEALVKTN
+94 ANKIEALVKTN
-105 ANEYFPVDLTQYEIG
+105 ANDYFPVDLTQYEIG
-120 HYLAGGLTEN
+120 HYLAGGLTEE

-143 LLDSYYQLAQ
+143 LLNSYYQLAQ
-153 MCSWEVECFDYSS
+153 MCGWEVECFDYSS

-173 RDEKSEKVTMVI
+173 RDEKSEKVTMMI
-185 KIDENSTIVTV
+185 KIDENNTIVTV

-216 DTMIASGA
+216 ETMIASGA

-248 PGDKVWE
+248 QGDKLWE

-264 DAGNVEVTEARQKIT
+264 DAGNVEVTAARQKIT
-279 ASLEPLI
+279 STLEPLI
-286 VGVSRVIDFYDSRNS
+286 VGVNRVIDFYDSRNS
-301 ENPIEKSYVTGLGGS
+301 NTPIERTYVTGLGGS

-368 LIDKSTQK
+368 LIDKSQQK
-376 SKGLTVVSGTNYTFV
+376 GKGMTVVSGTNYTFV

-403 IAMAATSVTRY
+403 IAMAVTSLTRY
-414 LGNVAQNV
+414 FGTVAENVA
-422 YLQNRVQELQ
+422 LQARVEELQ
-432 PAQAVYNDY
+432 PAQTVYNEY
-441 LAAEAQY
+441 LSAAAQY
-448 DKYTYLYAYTQTP
+448 DKYEYLYAYTETP

-477 DSFYTNSFSSDQTGI
+477 DSFWTNSFSSDDTGI
-492 SMSVTVEGK
+492 SMTVTVAGK
-501 AAAARTILNIRNMQ
+501 PAAAETIKNIRNMK
-515 SIDDVEISN
+515 SMEEVTVSG
-524 ITDSKDET
+524 ITDNTDEAGNST
-532 GTSIVTFSITGSYK
+532 VTFSIS
-546 VLGVILSIAMAA
+546 
-558 TSVTRY
+558 
-564 LGNVAQNVYLQ
+564 
-575 NRVQELQPAQ
+575 
-585 AVYNDYLAA
+585 
-594 EAQYDKYTY
+594 
-603 LYAYTQTPNE
+603 
-613 NLVEFINELEQ
+613 
-624 ILPDSFYTNSFS
+624 
-636 SDQTGISMSVTVEGK
+636 
-651 AAAARTILNIRNMQS
+651 
-666 IDDVEIS
+666 
-673 NITDSKDETGTSIVT
+673 GT
-688 FSITGSY
+688 Y
-695 KELTDETEESGEAQA
+695 KELTDETEENGETLSS
-710 DTQTAQ
+710 TQTAQ

>member
-1 MAMNNRVL
+1 MNNRVL

-22 MDYKVKKPKVY
+22 IDYKVKKPKVY
-33 KVLTVETPEGIVVD
+33 KVLTVETPEGVVVD
-47 GMLQPTQEYADRM
+47 GMLQPTQEYADHL

-65 TNGIRTK
+65 TNGIRTR

-105 ANEYFPVDLTQYEIG
+105 ANDYFPVDLTQYEIG
-120 HYLAGGLTEN
+120 HYLAGGLTED

-143 LLDSYYQLAQ
+143 LLNSYYQLAQ
-153 MCSWEVECFDYSS
+153 MCGWEVECFDYSS

-173 RDEKSEKVTMVI
+173 RDEKTETVTMMI

-216 DTMIASGA
+216 ETMIASGA

-248 PGDKVWE
+248 QGDKLWE

-264 DAGNVEVTEARQKIT
+264 DAGNVEVTAARQKIT
-279 ASLEPLI
+279 STLEPLI
-286 VGVSRVIDFYDSRNS
+286 VGVNRVIDFYDSRNGDT
-301 ENPIEKSYVTGLGGS
+301 PIERTYVTGLGGS

-331 VHTLSEMDDKI
+331 VHTLSDMEDKI

-368 LIDKSTQK
+368 LIDKSQQK
-376 SKGLTVVSGTNYTFV
+376 AKGMTVVSGTNYTFV

-403 IAMAATSVTRY
+403 IAMAVTSLTRY
-414 LGNVAQNV
+414 FGTVAENVA
-422 YLQNRVQELQ
+422 LQARVEELQ

-441 LAAEAQY
+441 LATAAQY
-448 DKYTYLYAYTQTP
+448 DKYQYLYEYTENP

-477 DSFYTNSFSSDQTGI
+477 SSFWTNSFSSDMEGI

-501 AAAARTILNIRNMQ
+501 AAAARTILNIRNME
-515 SIDDVEISN
+515 SIEDVQISG
-524 ITDSKDET
+524 ITDSKDEAGKST
-532 GTSIVTFSITGSYK
+532 VTFSITGTYK
-546 VLGVILSIAMAA
+546 A
-558 TSVTRY
+558 
-564 LGNVAQNVYLQ
+564 
-575 NRVQELQPAQ
+575 
-585 AVYNDYLAA
+585 
-594 EAQYDKYTY
+594 
-603 LYAYTQTPNE
+603 
-613 NLVEFINELEQ
+613 
-624 ILPDSFYTNSFS
+624 
-636 SDQTGISMSVTVEGK
+636 
-651 AAAARTILNIRNMQS
+651 
-666 IDDVEIS
+666 
-673 NITDSKDETGTSIVT
+673 
-688 FSITGSY
+688 
-695 KELTDETEESGEAQA
+695 LTDESAEQT
-710 DTQTAQ
+710 DTLTVQ

>member
-9 SIEIGNSFTKICE
+9 SIEISNSFTKICE
-22 MDYKVKKPKVY
+22 IDYKVKKPKVY
-33 KVLTVETPEGIVVD
+33 KVLTVETPEGVVVD
-47 GMLQPTQEYADRM
+47 GMLQPTQEYADHL

-65 TNGIRTK
+65 TNGIHTK
-72 KVIFTI
+72 RVIFTI

-94 ASKIEALVKTN
+94 ANKIEALVKTN
-105 ANEYFPVDLTQYEIG
+105 ANDYFPVDLTQYEIG
-120 HYLAGGLTEN
+120 HYLAGGLTEE

-153 MCSWEVECFDYSS
+153 MCGWEVECFDYSS

-173 RDEKSEKVTMVI
+173 RDEKSEKVTMMI
-185 KIDENSTIVTV
+185 KIDENNTIVTV

-216 DTMIASGA
+216 ETMIASGA

-248 PGDKVWE
+248 QGDKLWE

-264 DAGNVEVTEARQKIT
+264 DAGNVEVTAARQKIT
-279 ASLEPLI
+279 ATLEPLI
-286 VGVSRVIDFYDSRNS
+286 VGVNRVIDFYDSRNGDT
-301 ENPIEKSYVTGLGGS
+301 PIERTYVTGLGGS

-331 VHTLSEMDDKI
+331 VHTLSDMEDKI

-368 LIDKSTQK
+368 LIDKSQQK
-376 SKGLTVVSGTNYTFV
+376 AKGMTVVSGTNYTFV

-403 IAMAATSVTRY
+403 IAMAVTSLTRY
-414 LGNVAQNV
+414 FGTVAENVA
-422 YLQNRVQELQ
+422 LQARVEELQ
-432 PAQAVYNDY
+432 PAQTVYNEY
-441 LAAEAQY
+441 LSAAAQY
-448 DKYTYLYAYTQTP
+448 DKYKYLYEYTENP

-477 DSFYTNSFSSDQTGI
+477 DSFYTDSFSSDQTGI
-492 SMSVTVEGK
+492 SMTVNVEGK
-501 AAAARTILNIRNMQ
+501 AAAARTILNIRNME
-515 SIDDVEISN
+515 SIEDVQISN
-524 ITDSKDET
+524 ITDNQDEMGGSWVMFSMT
-532 GTSIVTFSITGSYK
+532 GTY
-546 VLGVILSIAMAA
+546 
-558 TSVTRY
+558 R
-564 LGNVAQNVYLQ
+564 
-575 NRVQELQPAQ
+575 
-585 AVYNDYLAA
+585 
-594 EAQYDKYTY
+594 
-603 LYAYTQTPNE
+603 
-613 NLVEFINELEQ
+613 
-624 ILPDSFYTNSFS
+624 
-636 SDQTGISMSVTVEGK
+636 
-651 AAAARTILNIRNMQS
+651 
-666 IDDVEIS
+666 
-673 NITDSKDETGTSIVT
+673 
-688 FSITGSY
+688 
-695 KELTDETEESGEAQA
+695 ELTDETEETEETGETVES
-710 DTQTAQ
+710 TQSVQ

>member
-22 MDYKVKKPKVY
+22 IDYKVKKPKVY
-33 KVLTVETPEGIVVD
+33 KVLTVETPEGVVVD
-47 GMLQPTQEYADRM
+47 GMLQPTQEYADHL

-65 TNGIRTK
+65 TNGIRTR

-105 ANEYFPVDLTQYEIG
+105 ANDYFPVDLTQYEIG
-120 HYLAGGLTEN
+120 HYLAGGLTED

-143 LLDSYYQLAQ
+143 LLNSYYQLAQ
-153 MCSWEVECFDYSS
+153 MCGWEVECFDYSS

-173 RDEKSEKVTMVI
+173 RDEKSEKVTMMI

-216 DTMIASGA
+216 ETMIASGA

-248 PGDKVWE
+248 QGDKLWE

-264 DAGNVEVTEARQKIT
+264 DAGNVEVTAARQKIT
-279 ASLEPLI
+279 SSLEPLI
-286 VGVSRVIDFYDSRNS
+286 VGVSRVIDFYDSRNGDT
-301 ENPIEKSYVTGLGGS
+301 PIERTYVTGLGGS

-368 LIDKSTQK
+368 LIDKSQQK
-376 SKGLTVVSGTNYTFV
+376 AKGMTVVSGTNYTFV

-403 IAMAATSVTRY
+403 IAMAVTSLTRY
-414 LGNVAQNV
+414 FGTVAENVA
-422 YLQNRVQELQ
+422 LQARVEELQ
-432 PAQAVYNDY
+432 PAQAVYNEY
-441 LAAEAQY
+441 LSAAAQY
-448 DKYTYLYAYTQTP
+448 DKYKYLYEYTENP

-477 DSFYTNSFSSDQTGI
+477 DSFYTDSFSSDQTGI
-492 SMSVTVEGK
+492 SITVNVEGK
-501 AAAARTILNIRNMQ
+501 AAAARTILNIRNME
-515 SIDDVEISN
+515 SIEDVQISN
-524 ITDSKDET
+524 ITDNQDEMGGSWVMFSMT
-532 GTSIVTFSITGSYK
+532 GTYRE
-546 VLGVILSIAMAA
+546 LS
-558 TSVTRY
+558 
-564 LGNVAQNVYLQ
+564 
-575 NRVQELQPAQ
+575 
-585 AVYNDYLAA
+585 
-594 EAQYDKYTY
+594 
-603 LYAYTQTPNE
+603 
-613 NLVEFINELEQ
+613 
-624 ILPDSFYTNSFS
+624 
-636 SDQTGISMSVTVEGK
+636 
-651 AAAARTILNIRNMQS
+651 
-666 IDDVEIS
+666 
-673 NITDSKDETGTSIVT
+673 
-688 FSITGSY
+688 
-695 KELTDETEESGEAQA
+695 DETEETGENVES
-710 DTQTAQ
+710 TQSVQ

>member
-22 MDYKVKKPKVY
+22 IDYKVKKPKVY
-33 KVLTVETPEGIVVD
+33 KVLTVETPEGVVVD
-47 GMLQPTQEYADRM
+47 GMLQPTQEYADHL

-105 ANEYFPVDLTQYEIG
+105 ANDYFPVDLTQYEIG
-120 HYLAGGLTEN
+120 HYLAGGLTEE

-153 MCSWEVECFDYSS
+153 MCGWEVECFDYSS

-173 RDEKSEKVTMVI
+173 RDEKTETVTMMI

-216 DTMIASGA
+216 ETMIASGA

-248 PGDKVWE
+248 QGDKLWE

-264 DAGNVEVTEARQKIT
+264 DAGNVEVTTARQKIT
-279 ASLEPLI
+279 SSLEPLI

-301 ENPIEKSYVTGLGGS
+301 DTPIERTYVTGLGGS

-331 VHTLSEMDDKI
+331 VHTLSDMDDKI

-368 LIDKSTQK
+368 LIDKSQQK
-376 SKGLTVVSGTNYTFV
+376 AKGMTVVSGTNYTFV

-403 IAMAATSVTRY
+403 IAMAVTSLTRY
-414 LGNVAQNV
+414 FGTVAENVA
-422 YLQNRVQELQ
+422 LQARVEELQ
-432 PAQAVYNDY
+432 PAQTVYNEY
-441 LAAEAQY
+441 LSAAAQY
-448 DKYTYLYAYTQTP
+448 DKYKYLYEYTENP

-477 DSFYTNSFSSDQTGI
+477 DSFYTDSFSSDQTGI
-492 SMSVTVEGK
+492 SMTVNVEGK
-501 AAAARTILNIRNMQ
+501 AAAARTILNIRNME
-515 SIDDVEISN
+515 SIEDVQISN
-524 ITDSKDET
+524 ITDNQDEMGGSWVMFSMT
-532 GTSIVTFSITGSYK
+532 GTYRE
-546 VLGVILSIAMAA
+546 LS
-558 TSVTRY
+558 
-564 LGNVAQNVYLQ
+564 
-575 NRVQELQPAQ
+575 
-585 AVYNDYLAA
+585 
-594 EAQYDKYTY
+594 
-603 LYAYTQTPNE
+603 
-613 NLVEFINELEQ
+613 
-624 ILPDSFYTNSFS
+624 
-636 SDQTGISMSVTVEGK
+636 
-651 AAAARTILNIRNMQS
+651 
-666 IDDVEIS
+666 
-673 NITDSKDETGTSIVT
+673 
-688 FSITGSY
+688 
-695 KELTDETEESGEAQA
+695 DETEETGETVES
-710 DTQTAQ
+710 TQSVQ

>member
-9 SIEIGNSFTKICE
+9 SIEISNSFTKICE
-22 MDYKVKKPKVY
+22 IDYKVKKPKVY
-33 KVLTVETPEGIVVD
+33 KVLTVETPEGVVVD
-47 GMLQPTQEYADRM
+47 GMLQPTQEYADHL

-65 TNGIRTK
+65 TNGIHTK
-72 KVIFTI
+72 RVIFTI

-94 ASKIEALVKTN
+94 ANKIEALVKTN
-105 ANEYFPVDLTQYEIG
+105 ANDYFPVDLTQYEIG
-120 HYLAGGLTEN
+120 HYLAGGLTEE

-143 LLDSYYQLAQ
+143 LLNSYYQLAQ
-153 MCSWEVECFDYSS
+153 MCGWEVECFDYSS

-173 RDEKSEKVTMVI
+173 RDEKSEKVTMMI

-216 DTMIASGA
+216 ETMIASGA

-248 PGDKVWE
+248 QGDKLWE

-264 DAGNVEVTEARQKIT
+264 DAGNVEVTAARQKIT
-279 ASLEPLI
+279 STLEPLI
-286 VGVSRVIDFYDSRNS
+286 VGVNRVIDFYDSRNGDT
-301 ENPIEKSYVTGLGGS
+301 PIERTYVTGLGGS

-331 VHTLSEMDDKI
+331 VHTLSDMEDKI

-368 LIDKSTQK
+368 LIDKNQQK
-376 SKGLTVVSGTNYTFV
+376 AKGMTVVSGTNYTFV

-403 IAMAATSVTRY
+403 IAMAVTSLTRY
-414 LGNVAQNV
+414 FGTVAENVA
-422 YLQNRVQELQ
+422 LQARVEELQ
-432 PAQAVYNDY
+432 PAQTVYNEY
-441 LAAEAQY
+441 LSTAAQY
-448 DKYTYLYAYTQTP
+448 DKYKYLYEYTENP

-477 DSFYTNSFSSDQTGI
+477 SSFWTNSFSSDMEGI

-501 AAAARTILNIRNMQ
+501 AAAARTILNIRNME
-515 SIDDVEISN
+515 SIEDVQISN
-524 ITDSKDET
+524 ITDAQNELGESA
-532 GTSIVTFSITGSYK
+532 VTFSITG
-546 VLGVILSIAMAA
+546 
-558 TSVTRY
+558 
-564 LGNVAQNVYLQ
+564 
-575 NRVQELQPAQ
+575 
-585 AVYNDYLAA
+585 
-594 EAQYDKYTY
+594 TY
-603 LYAYTQTPNE
+603 ADIHADTEETE
-613 NLVEFINELEQ
+613 
-624 ILPDSFYTNSFS
+624 S
-636 SDQTGISMSVTVEGK
+636 TGDT
-651 AAAARTILNIRNMQS
+651 
-666 IDDVEIS
+666 
-673 NITDSKDETGTSIVT
+673 TGT
-688 FSITGSY
+688 
-695 KELTDETEESGEAQA
+695 
-710 DTQTAQ
+710 TAQ

>member
-1 MAMNNRVL
+1 MNNRVL

-22 MDYKVKKPKVY
+22 IDYKVKKPKVY
-33 KVLTVETPEGIVVD
+33 KVLTVETPEGVVVD
-47 GMLQPTQEYADRM
+47 GMLQPTQEYADHL

-65 TNGIRTK
+65 TNGIRTR

-94 ASKIEALVKTN
+94 ANKIEALVKTN
-105 ANEYFPVDLTQYEIG
+105 ANDYFPVDLTQYEIG
-120 HYLAGGLTEN
+120 HYLAGGLTEE

-153 MCSWEVECFDYSS
+153 MCGWEVECFDYSS

-173 RDEKSEKVTMVI
+173 RDEKSEKVTMMI

-216 DTMIASGA
+216 ETMIASGA

-248 PGDKVWE
+248 QGDKLWE

-264 DAGNVEVTEARQKIT
+264 DAGNVEVTAARQKIT
-279 ASLEPLI
+279 STLEPLI
-286 VGVSRVIDFYDSRNS
+286 VGVNRVIDFYDSRNGDT
-301 ENPIEKSYVTGLGGS
+301 PIERTYVTGLGGS

-331 VHTLSEMDDKI
+331 VHTLSDMEDKI

-368 LIDKSTQK
+368 LIDKSQQK
-376 SKGLTVVSGTNYTFV
+376 GKGMTVVSGTNYTFV

-403 IAMAATSVTRY
+403 IAMAVTSLTRY
-414 LGNVAQNV
+414 FGTVAENVA
-422 YLQNRVQELQ
+422 LQARVEELQ
-432 PAQAVYNDY
+432 PAQTVYNEY
-441 LAAEAQY
+441 LSAAAQY
-448 DKYTYLYAYTQTP
+448 DKYKYLYEYTENP

-477 DSFYTNSFSSDQTGI
+477 DSFYTDSFSSDQTGI
-492 SMSVTVEGK
+492 SMTVNVEGK
-501 AAAARTILNIRNMQ
+501 AAAARTILNIRNME
-515 SIDDVEISN
+515 SIEDVQISN
-524 ITDSKDET
+524 ITDNQDEMGGSWVMFSMT
-532 GTSIVTFSITGSYK
+532 GTYRE
-546 VLGVILSIAMAA
+546 LS
-558 TSVTRY
+558 
-564 LGNVAQNVYLQ
+564 
-575 NRVQELQPAQ
+575 
-585 AVYNDYLAA
+585 
-594 EAQYDKYTY
+594 
-603 LYAYTQTPNE
+603 
-613 NLVEFINELEQ
+613 
-624 ILPDSFYTNSFS
+624 
-636 SDQTGISMSVTVEGK
+636 
-651 AAAARTILNIRNMQS
+651 
-666 IDDVEIS
+666 
-673 NITDSKDETGTSIVT
+673 
-688 FSITGSY
+688 
-695 KELTDETEESGEAQA
+695 DETEETGETVES
-710 DTQTAQ
+710 TQSVQ

>member
-22 MDYKVKKPKVY
+22 IDYKVKKPKVY
-33 KVLTVETPEGIVVD
+33 KVLTVETPEGVVVD
-47 GMLQPTQEYADRM
+47 GMLQPTQEYADHL

-72 KVIFTI
+72 RVIFTI

-94 ASKIEALVKTN
+94 ANKIEALVKTN
-105 ANEYFPVDLTQYEIG
+105 ANDYFPVDLTQYEIG
-120 HYLAGGLTEN
+120 HYLAGGLTEE

-143 LLDSYYQLAQ
+143 LLNSYYQLAQ
-153 MCSWEVECFDYSS
+153 MCGWEVECFDYSS

-173 RDEKSEKVTMVI
+173 RDEKSEKVTMMI
-185 KIDENSTIVTV
+185 KIDENNTIVTV

-216 DTMIASGA
+216 ETMIASGA

-248 PGDKVWE
+248 QGDKLWE

-264 DAGNVEVTEARQKIT
+264 DAGNAEVTAARQKIT
-279 ASLEPLI
+279 SSLEPLI

-301 ENPIEKSYVTGLGGS
+301 DTPIERTYVTGLGGS

-331 VHTLSEMDDKI
+331 VHTLSDMDDKI

-368 LIDKSTQK
+368 LIDKSQQK
-376 SKGLTVVSGTNYTFV
+376 AKGMTVVSGTNYTFV

-403 IAMAATSVTRY
+403 IAMAVTSLTRY
-414 LGNVAQNV
+414 FGTVAENVA
-422 YLQNRVQELQ
+422 LQARVEELQ
-432 PAQAVYNDY
+432 PAQAVYNEY
-441 LAAEAQY
+441 LSAAAQY
-448 DKYTYLYAYTQTP
+448 DKYKYLYEYTENP

-477 DSFYTNSFSSDQTGI
+477 DSFYTDSFSSDQTGI
-492 SMSVTVEGK
+492 SMTVNVEGK
-501 AAAARTILNIRNMQ
+501 AAAARTILNIRNME
-515 SIDDVEISN
+515 SIEDVQISN
-524 ITDSKDET
+524 ITDNQDEMGGSWVMFSMT
-532 GTSIVTFSITGSYK
+532 GTYRE
-546 VLGVILSIAMAA
+546 LS
-558 TSVTRY
+558 
-564 LGNVAQNVYLQ
+564 
-575 NRVQELQPAQ
+575 
-585 AVYNDYLAA
+585 
-594 EAQYDKYTY
+594 
-603 LYAYTQTPNE
+603 
-613 NLVEFINELEQ
+613 
-624 ILPDSFYTNSFS
+624 
-636 SDQTGISMSVTVEGK
+636 
-651 AAAARTILNIRNMQS
+651 
-666 IDDVEIS
+666 
-673 NITDSKDETGTSIVT
+673 
-688 FSITGSY
+688 
-695 KELTDETEESGEAQA
+695 DETEETGETVES
-710 DTQTAQ
+710 TQSVQ

>member
-22 MDYKVKKPKVY
+22 IDYKVKKPKVY
-33 KVLTVETPEGIVVD
+33 KVLTVETPEGVVVD
-47 GMLQPTQEYADRM
+47 GMLQPTQEYADHL

-72 KVIFTI
+72 RVIFTI

-94 ASKIEALVKTN
+94 ANKIEALVKTN
-105 ANEYFPVDLTQYEIG
+105 ANDYFPVDLTQYEIG
-120 HYLAGGLTEN
+120 HYLAGGLTEE

-143 LLDSYYQLAQ
+143 LLNSYYQLAQ
-153 MCSWEVECFDYSS
+153 MCGWEVECFDYSS

-173 RDEKSEKVTMVI
+173 RDEKSEKVTMMI
-185 KIDENSTIVTV
+185 KIDENNTIVTV

-216 DTMIASGA
+216 ETMIASGA

-248 PGDKVWE
+248 QGDKLWE

-264 DAGNVEVTEARQKIT
+264 DAGNAEVTAARQKIT
-279 ASLEPLI
+279 SSLEPLI

-301 ENPIEKSYVTGLGGS
+301 NTPIERTYVTGLGGS

-331 VHTLSEMDDKI
+331 VHTLSDMEDKI

-368 LIDKSTQK
+368 LIDKSQQK
-376 SKGLTVVSGTNYTFV
+376 AKGMTVVSGTNYTFV

-403 IAMAATSVTRY
+403 IAMAVTSLTRY
-414 LGNVAQNV
+414 FGTVAENVA
-422 YLQNRVQELQ
+422 LQARVEELQ
-432 PAQAVYNDY
+432 PAQTVYNEY
-441 LAAEAQY
+441 LSTAAQY
-448 DKYTYLYAYTQTP
+448 DKYQYLYEYTENP

-477 DSFYTNSFSSDQTGI
+477 SSFWTNSFSSDMEGI

-501 AAAARTILNIRNMQ
+501 AAAARTILNIRNME
-515 SIDDVEISN
+515 SIEDVQISN
-524 ITDSKDET
+524 ITDAQNELGESA
-532 GTSIVTFSITGSYK
+532 VTFSITGTYADIHADSEEAENT
-546 VLGVILSIAMAA
+546 GDAA
-558 TSVTRY
+558 
-564 LGNVAQNVYLQ
+564 
-575 NRVQELQPAQ
+575 
-585 AVYNDYLAA
+585 
-594 EAQYDKYTY
+594 
-603 LYAYTQTPNE
+603 
-613 NLVEFINELEQ
+613 
-624 ILPDSFYTNSFS
+624 
-636 SDQTGISMSVTVEGK
+636 
-651 AAAARTILNIRNMQS
+651 
-666 IDDVEIS
+666 
-673 NITDSKDETGTSIVT
+673 GT
-688 FSITGSY
+688 
-695 KELTDETEESGEAQA
+695 
-710 DTQTAQ
+710 TAQ

>member
-22 MDYKVKKPKVY
+22 IDYKVKKPKVY
-33 KVLTVETPEGIVVD
+33 KVLTVETPEGVVVD
-47 GMLQPTQEYADRM
+47 GMLQPTQEYADHL

-72 KVIFTI
+72 RVIFTI

-94 ASKIEALVKTN
+94 ANKIEALVKTN
-105 ANEYFPVDLTQYEIG
+105 ANDYFPVDLTQYEIG
-120 HYLAGGLTEN
+120 HYLAGGLTEE

-153 MCSWEVECFDYSS
+153 MCGWEVECFDYSS

-173 RDEKSEKVTMVI
+173 RDEKSEKVTMMI

-216 DTMIASGA
+216 ETMIASGV

-248 PGDKVWE
+248 QGDKLWE

-264 DAGNVEVTEARQKIT
+264 DAGNVEVTAARQKIT

-301 ENPIEKSYVTGLGGS
+301 DTPIERTYVTGLGGS

-376 SKGLTVVSGTNYTFV
+376 AKGLTVVSGTNYTFV
-391 SVAVLVLGVILS
+391 SVAILVLGVILS
-403 IAMAATSVTRY
+403 IAMAVTSLTRY
-414 LGNVAQNV
+414 FGTVAENVA
-422 YLQNRVQELQ
+422 LQARVEELQ
-432 PAQAVYNDY
+432 PAQTVYNEY
-441 LAAEAQY
+441 LSAAAQY
-448 DKYTYLYAYTQTP
+448 DKYKYLYEYTENP

-477 DSFYTNSFSSDQTGI
+477 SSFWTNSFSSDMEGI

-501 AAAARTILNIRNMQ
+501 AAAARTILNIRNME
-515 SIDDVEISN
+515 SIEDVQISN
-524 ITDSKDET
+524 ITDTQNELGESA
-532 GTSIVTFSITGSYK
+532 VTFSITG
-546 VLGVILSIAMAA
+546 
-558 TSVTRY
+558 
-564 LGNVAQNVYLQ
+564 
-575 NRVQELQPAQ
+575 
-585 AVYNDYLAA
+585 
-594 EAQYDKYTY
+594 TY
-603 LYAYTQTPNE
+603 ADIHADTEETE
-613 NLVEFINELEQ
+613 
-624 ILPDSFYTNSFS
+624 S
-636 SDQTGISMSVTVEGK
+636 TGDT
-651 AAAARTILNIRNMQS
+651 
-666 IDDVEIS
+666 
-673 NITDSKDETGTSIVT
+673 TGT
-688 FSITGSY
+688 
-695 KELTDETEESGEAQA
+695 
-710 DTQTAQ
+710 TAQ

>member
-33 KVLTVETPEGIVVD
+33 KVLTVETAEGIVVD
-47 GMLQPTQEYADRM
+47 GMLQPTQDYADHL

-72 KVIFTI
+72 KVLFTI

-94 ASKIEALVKTN
+94 ANKIEALVKTN
-105 ANEYFPVDLTQYEIG
+105 ASDYFPVDLTQYEIG
-120 HYLAGGLTEN
+120 HYLAGGLAEN

-143 LLDSYYQLAQ
+143 LLNSYYQLAQ
-153 MCSWEVECFDYSS
+153 MCGWEVECFDYSS

-224 YAVNDPMSAVE
+224 YAVNNPMSAVE

-264 DAGNVEVTEARQKIT
+264 DAGNVEVTAARQKIT

-532 GTSIVTFSITGSYK
+532 GKSAVTFSITGSYK
-546 VLGVILSIAMAA
+546 
-558 TSVTRY
+558 
-564 LGNVAQNVYLQ
+564 
-575 NRVQELQPAQ
+575 
-585 AVYNDYLAA
+585 D
-594 EAQYDKYTY
+594 
-603 LYAYTQTPNE
+603 
-613 NLVEFINELEQ
+613 
-624 ILPDSFYTNSFS
+624 
-636 SDQTGISMSVTVEGK
+636 
-651 AAAARTILNIRNMQS
+651 
-666 IDDVEIS
+666 
-673 NITDSKDETGTSIVT
+673 
-688 FSITGSY
+688 
-695 KELTDETEESGEAQA
+695 LTDETEESGEAQA

>member
-9 SIEIGNSFTKICE
+9 SIEISNSFTKICE
-22 MDYKVKKPKVY
+22 IDYKVKKPKVY
-33 KVLTVETPEGIVVD
+33 KVLTVETPEGVVVD
-47 GMLQPTQEYADRM
+47 GMLQPTQEYADHL

-65 TNGIRTK
+65 TNGIHTK
-72 KVIFTI
+72 RVIFTI

-94 ASKIEALVKTN
+94 ANKIEALVKTN
-105 ANEYFPVDLTQYEIG
+105 ANDYFPVDLTQYEIG
-120 HYLAGGLTEN
+120 HYLAGGLTEE

-143 LLDSYYQLAQ
+143 LLNSYYQLAQ
-153 MCSWEVECFDYSS
+153 MCGWEVECFDYSS

-173 RDEKSEKVTMVI
+173 RDEKSETVTMMI

-216 DTMIASGA
+216 ETMIASGA

-248 PGDKVWE
+248 PGDKLWE

-264 DAGNVEVTEARQKIT
+264 DAGNVEVTAARQKIT
-279 ASLEPLI
+279 SSLEPLI
-286 VGVSRVIDFYDSRNS
+286 VGVSRVIDFYDSRNGDT
-301 ENPIEKSYVTGLGGS
+301 PIERTYVTGLGGS

-331 VHTLSEMDDKI
+331 VHTLSDMEDKI

-368 LIDKSTQK
+368 LIDKSQQK
-376 SKGLTVVSGTNYTFV
+376 AKGMTVVSGTNYTFV

-403 IAMAATSVTRY
+403 IAMAVTSLTRY
-414 LGNVAQNV
+414 FGTVAENVA
-422 YLQNRVQELQ
+422 LQARVEELQ
-432 PAQAVYNDY
+432 PAQTVYNEY
-441 LAAEAQY
+441 LSTAAQY
-448 DKYTYLYAYTQTP
+448 DKYKYLYEYTENP

-477 DSFYTNSFSSDQTGI
+477 SSFWTNSFSSDQTGI

-501 AAAARTILNIRNMQ
+501 AAAARTILNIRNME
-515 SIDDVEISN
+515 SIEDVQISN
-524 ITDSKDET
+524 ITDTQNELGESA
-532 GTSIVTFSITGSYK
+532 VTFSITG
-546 VLGVILSIAMAA
+546 
-558 TSVTRY
+558 
-564 LGNVAQNVYLQ
+564 
-575 NRVQELQPAQ
+575 
-585 AVYNDYLAA
+585 
-594 EAQYDKYTY
+594 TY
-603 LYAYTQTPNE
+603 ADIHADTEETE
-613 NLVEFINELEQ
+613 
-624 ILPDSFYTNSFS
+624 S
-636 SDQTGISMSVTVEGK
+636 TGDT
-651 AAAARTILNIRNMQS
+651 
-666 IDDVEIS
+666 
-673 NITDSKDETGTSIVT
+673 TGT
-688 FSITGSY
+688 
-695 KELTDETEESGEAQA
+695 
-710 DTQTAQ
+710 TAQ

>member
-22 MDYKVKKPKVY
+22 IDYKVKKPKVY
-33 KVLTVETPEGIVVD
+33 KVLTVETPEGVVVD
-47 GMLQPTQEYADRM
+47 GMLQPTQEYADHL

-72 KVIFTI
+72 RVIFTI

-94 ASKIEALVKTN
+94 ANKIEALVKTN
-105 ANEYFPVDLTQYEIG
+105 ANDYFPVDLTQYEIG
-120 HYLAGGLTEN
+120 HYLAGGLTEE

-143 LLDSYYQLAQ
+143 LLNSYYQLAQ
-153 MCSWEVECFDYSS
+153 MCGWEVECFDYSS

-173 RDEKSEKVTMVI
+173 RDEKSEKVTMMI
-185 KIDENSTIVTV
+185 KIDENNTIVTV

-216 DTMIASGA
+216 ETMIASGA

-248 PGDKVWE
+248 QGDKLWE

-264 DAGNVEVTEARQKIT
+264 DAGNAEVTAARQKIT
-279 ASLEPLI
+279 SSLEPLI

-301 ENPIEKSYVTGLGGS
+301 NTPIERTYVTGLGGS

-331 VHTLSEMDDKI
+331 VHTLSDMDDKI

-368 LIDKSTQK
+368 LIDKSQQK
-376 SKGLTVVSGTNYTFV
+376 AKGMTVVSGTNYTFV

-403 IAMAATSVTRY
+403 IAMAVTSLTRY
-414 LGNVAQNV
+414 FGTVAENVA
-422 YLQNRVQELQ
+422 LQARVEELQ
-432 PAQAVYNDY
+432 PAQTVYNEY
-441 LAAEAQY
+441 LSAAAQY
-448 DKYTYLYAYTQTP
+448 DKYKYLYEYTENP

-477 DSFYTNSFSSDQTGI
+477 SSFWTNSFSSDMEGI

-501 AAAARTILNIRNMQ
+501 AAAARTILNIRNME
-515 SIDDVEISN
+515 SIEDVQISN
-524 ITDSKDET
+524 ITDTQNELGESA
-532 GTSIVTFSITGSYK
+532 VTFSITG
-546 VLGVILSIAMAA
+546 
-558 TSVTRY
+558 
-564 LGNVAQNVYLQ
+564 
-575 NRVQELQPAQ
+575 
-585 AVYNDYLAA
+585 
-594 EAQYDKYTY
+594 TY
-603 LYAYTQTPNE
+603 ADIHADTEETE
-613 NLVEFINELEQ
+613 
-624 ILPDSFYTNSFS
+624 S
-636 SDQTGISMSVTVEGK
+636 TGDT
-651 AAAARTILNIRNMQS
+651 
-666 IDDVEIS
+666 
-673 NITDSKDETGTSIVT
+673 TGT
-688 FSITGSY
+688 
-695 KELTDETEESGEAQA
+695 
-710 DTQTAQ
+710 TAQ

>member
-1 MAMNNRVL
+1 MNNRVL

-47 GMLQPTQEYADRM
+47 GMLQPTQEYADHL

-72 KVIFTI
+72 KVLFTI

-94 ASKIEALVKTN
+94 ANKIEALVKTN
-105 ANEYFPVDLTQYEIG
+105 ASDYFPVDLTQYEIG
-120 HYLAGGLTEN
+120 HYLAGGLAEN

-143 LLDSYYQLAQ
+143 LLNSYYQLAQ
-153 MCSWEVECFDYSS
+153 MCGWEIECFDYSS
-166 NSLYQIL
+166 NSLYQVL

-264 DAGNVEVTEARQKIT
+264 DAGNVEVTAARQKIT

-461 NENLVEF
+461 NENLVDF

-477 DSFYTNSFSSDQTGI
+477 SSFYTNSFSSDLDGI

-501 AAAARTILNIRNMQ
+501 EAAARTILNIRNMK
-515 SIDDVEISN
+515 SISDVQISN
-524 ITDSKDET
+524 ITDSKNEL
-532 GTSIVTFSITGSYK
+532 GESAVTFSITG
-546 VLGVILSIAMAA
+546 
-558 TSVTRY
+558 
-564 LGNVAQNVYLQ
+564 
-575 NRVQELQPAQ
+575 
-585 AVYNDYLAA
+585 
-594 EAQYDKYTY
+594 TY
-603 LYAYTQTPNE
+603 AD
-613 NLVEFINELEQ
+613 IH
-624 ILPDSFYTNSFS
+624 
-636 SDQTGISMSVTVEGK
+636 
-651 AAAARTILNIRNMQS
+651 A
-666 IDDVEIS
+666 
-673 NITDSKDETGTSIVT
+673 
-688 FSITGSY
+688 
-695 KELTDETEESGEAQA
+695 ETEETEAA
-710 DTQTAQ
+710 GDTAGTTAQ

>member
-47 GMLQPTQEYADRM
+47 GMLQPTQEYAEHL
-60 VNALG
+60 VNALA

-105 ANEYFPVDLTQYEIG
+105 ANDYFPVDLTQYEIG
-120 HYLAGGLTEN
+120 YYLAGGLAEN

-137 LAVPKA
+137 LACPKA
-143 LLDSYYQLAQ
+143 LLNSYDQLAQ
-153 MCSWEVECFDYSS
+153 MCSWEIECFDYSS

-173 RDEKSEKVTMVI
+173 RDEKTETVTMMI
-185 KIDENSTIVTV
+185 KIDENNTIVTV

-216 DTMIASGA
+216 ETMIASGA

-248 PGDKVWE
+248 PGDKLWE

-286 VGVSRVIDFYDSRNS
+286 VGVSRVIDFYDSRNGD
-301 ENPIEKSYVTGLGGS
+301 NPIQKTFVTGLGGS

-331 VHTLSEMDDKI
+331 VHTLSDMDDKI

-368 LIDKSTQK
+368 LIDKSQQK
-376 SKGLTVVSGTNYTFV
+376 TKGMTVVSGTNYTFV

-403 IAMAATSVTRY
+403 IAMAVSSLTRY
-414 LGNVAQNV
+414 FGTVAENVA
-422 YLQNRVQELQ
+422 LQARVEELQ
-432 PAQAVYNDY
+432 PAQAVYNEY
-441 LAAEAQY
+441 LSAAAQY
-448 DKYTYLYAYTQTP
+448 DKCKYLYEYTENP

-477 DSFYTNSFSSDQTGI
+477 DSFYTDSFSSDQTGI
-492 SMSVTVEGK
+492 SMTVNVEGK
-501 AAAARTILNIRNMQ
+501 AAAARTILNIRNME
-515 SIDDVEISN
+515 SIEDVQISN
-524 ITDSKDET
+524 ITDNQDEMGGSWVMFSMT
-532 GTSIVTFSITGSYK
+532 GTY
-546 VLGVILSIAMAA
+546 
-558 TSVTRY
+558 R
-564 LGNVAQNVYLQ
+564 
-575 NRVQELQPAQ
+575 
-585 AVYNDYLAA
+585 
-594 EAQYDKYTY
+594 
-603 LYAYTQTPNE
+603 
-613 NLVEFINELEQ
+613 
-624 ILPDSFYTNSFS
+624 
-636 SDQTGISMSVTVEGK
+636 
-651 AAAARTILNIRNMQS
+651 
-666 IDDVEIS
+666 
-673 NITDSKDETGTSIVT
+673 
-688 FSITGSY
+688 
-695 KELTDETEESGEAQA
+695 ELTDETEETGETVES
-710 DTQTAQ
+710 TQSVQ

>member
-1 MAMNNRVL
+1 MNNRVL

-22 MDYKVKKPKVY
+22 IDYKVKKPKVY
-33 KVLTVETPEGIVVD
+33 KVLTVETPEGVVVD
-47 GMLQPTQEYADRM
+47 GMLQPTQEYADHL

-105 ANEYFPVDLTQYEIG
+105 ANDYFPVDLTQYEIG
-120 HYLAGGLTEN
+120 HYLAGGLTEE

-143 LLDSYYQLAQ
+143 LLNSYYQLAQ
-153 MCSWEVECFDYSS
+153 MCGWEVECFDYSS

-173 RDEKSEKVTMVI
+173 RDEKSEKVTMMI

-216 DTMIASGA
+216 ETMIASGA

-248 PGDKVWE
+248 QGDKLWE

-264 DAGNVEVTEARQKIT
+264 DAGNVEVTAARQKIT
-279 ASLEPLI
+279 ATLEPLI
-286 VGVSRVIDFYDSRNS
+286 VGVNRVIDFYDSRNGDT
-301 ENPIEKSYVTGLGGS
+301 PIERTYVTGLGGS

-331 VHTLSEMDDKI
+331 VHTLSDMEDKI

-368 LIDKSTQK
+368 LIDKSQQK
-376 SKGLTVVSGTNYTFV
+376 AKGMTVVSGTNYTFV

-403 IAMAATSVTRY
+403 IAMAVTSLTRY
-414 LGNVAQNV
+414 FGTVAENVA
-422 YLQNRVQELQ
+422 LQARVEELQ
-432 PAQAVYNDY
+432 PAQTVYNEY
-441 LAAEAQY
+441 LSTAAQY
-448 DKYTYLYAYTQTP
+448 DKYKYLYEYTENP

-477 DSFYTNSFSSDQTGI
+477 SSFWTNSFSSDMEGI

-501 AAAARTILNIRNMQ
+501 AAAARTILNIRNME
-515 SIDDVEISN
+515 SIEDVQISN
-524 ITDSKDET
+524 ITDTQNELGESA
-532 GTSIVTFSITGSYK
+532 VTFSITG
-546 VLGVILSIAMAA
+546 
-558 TSVTRY
+558 
-564 LGNVAQNVYLQ
+564 
-575 NRVQELQPAQ
+575 
-585 AVYNDYLAA
+585 
-594 EAQYDKYTY
+594 TY
-603 LYAYTQTPNE
+603 ADIHADTEETE
-613 NLVEFINELEQ
+613 
-624 ILPDSFYTNSFS
+624 S
-636 SDQTGISMSVTVEGK
+636 TGDT
-651 AAAARTILNIRNMQS
+651 
-666 IDDVEIS
+666 
-673 NITDSKDETGTSIVT
+673 TGT
-688 FSITGSY
+688 
-695 KELTDETEESGEAQA
+695 
-710 DTQTAQ
+710 TAQ

>member
-1 MAMNNRVL
+1 MNNRVL
-9 SIEIGNSFTKICE
+9 SIEISNSFTKICE
-22 MDYKVKKPKVY
+22 IDYKVKKPKVY
-33 KVLTVETPEGIVVD
+33 KVLTVETPEGVVVD
-47 GMLQPTQEYADRM
+47 GMLQPTQEYADHL

-65 TNGIRTK
+65 TNGIHTK
-72 KVIFTI
+72 RVIFTI

-94 ASKIEALVKTN
+94 ANKIEALVKTN
-105 ANEYFPVDLTQYEIG
+105 ANDYFPVDLTQYEIG
-120 HYLAGGLTEN
+120 HYLAGGLTEE

-153 MCSWEVECFDYSS
+153 MCGWEVECFDYSS

-173 RDEKSEKVTMVI
+173 RDEKSEKVTMMI
-185 KIDENSTIVTV
+185 KIDENNTIVTV

-216 DTMIASGA
+216 ETMIASGA

-248 PGDKVWE
+248 QGDKVWE

-264 DAGNVEVTEARQKIT
+264 DAGNVEVTAARQKIT

-286 VGVSRVIDFYDSRNS
+286 VGVSRVIDFYDSRNGDT
-301 ENPIEKSYVTGLGGS
+301 PIERTYVTGLGGS

-331 VHTLSEMDDKI
+331 VHTLSDMEDKI

-368 LIDKSTQK
+368 LIDKSQQK
-376 SKGLTVVSGTNYTFV
+376 AKGMTVVSGTNYTFV

-403 IAMAATSVTRY
+403 IAMAVTSLTRY
-414 LGNVAQNV
+414 FGTVAENVA
-422 YLQNRVQELQ
+422 LQARVEELQ

-441 LAAEAQY
+441 LATAAQY
-448 DKYTYLYAYTQTP
+448 DKYKYLYEYTENP

-477 DSFYTNSFSSDQTGI
+477 SSFWTNSFSSDMEGI

-501 AAAARTILNIRNMQ
+501 AAAARTILNIRNME
-515 SIDDVEISN
+515 SIEDVQISN
-524 ITDSKDET
+524 ITDTQNELGESA
-532 GTSIVTFSITGSYK
+532 VTFSITG
-546 VLGVILSIAMAA
+546 
-558 TSVTRY
+558 
-564 LGNVAQNVYLQ
+564 
-575 NRVQELQPAQ
+575 
-585 AVYNDYLAA
+585 
-594 EAQYDKYTY
+594 TY
-603 LYAYTQTPNE
+603 ADIHADTEETE
-613 NLVEFINELEQ
+613 
-624 ILPDSFYTNSFS
+624 S
-636 SDQTGISMSVTVEGK
+636 TGDT
-651 AAAARTILNIRNMQS
+651 
-666 IDDVEIS
+666 
-673 NITDSKDETGTSIVT
+673 TGT
-688 FSITGSY
+688 
-695 KELTDETEESGEAQA
+695 
-710 DTQTAQ
+710 TAQ

>member
-22 MDYKVKKPKVY
+22 IDYKVKKPKVY
-33 KVLTVETPEGIVVD
+33 KVLTVETPEGVVVD
-47 GMLQPTQEYADRM
+47 GMLQPTQEYADHL

-72 KVIFTI
+72 RVIFTI

-94 ASKIEALVKTN
+94 ANKIEALVKTN
-105 ANEYFPVDLTQYEIG
+105 ANDYFPVDLTQYEIG
-120 HYLAGGLTEN
+120 HYLAGGLTEE

-153 MCSWEVECFDYSS
+153 MCGWEVECFDYSS

-173 RDEKSEKVTMVI
+173 RDEKSEKVTMMI

-216 DTMIASGA
+216 ETIIASGA

-248 PGDKVWE
+248 QGDKVWE

-264 DAGNVEVTEARQKIT
+264 DAGNVEVTAARQKIT

-286 VGVSRVIDFYDSRNS
+286 VGVSRVIDFYDSRNGDT
-301 ENPIEKSYVTGLGGS
+301 PIERTYVTGLGGS

-331 VHTLSEMDDKI
+331 VHTLSDMDDKI

-368 LIDKSTQK
+368 LIDKSQQK
-376 SKGLTVVSGTNYTFV
+376 AKGMTVVSGTNYTFV

-403 IAMAATSVTRY
+403 IAMAVTSLTRY
-414 LGNVAQNV
+414 FGTVAENVA
-422 YLQNRVQELQ
+422 LQARVEELQ
-432 PAQAVYNDY
+432 PAQAVYNEY
-441 LAAEAQY
+441 LSAAAQY
-448 DKYTYLYAYTQTP
+448 DKYKYLYEYTENP

-477 DSFYTNSFSSDQTGI
+477 SSFWTNSFSSDMEGI

-501 AAAARTILNIRNMQ
+501 AAAARTILNIRNME
-515 SIDDVEISN
+515 SIEDVQISN
-524 ITDSKDET
+524 ITDTQNELGESA
-532 GTSIVTFSITGSYK
+532 VTFSITG
-546 VLGVILSIAMAA
+546 
-558 TSVTRY
+558 
-564 LGNVAQNVYLQ
+564 
-575 NRVQELQPAQ
+575 
-585 AVYNDYLAA
+585 
-594 EAQYDKYTY
+594 TY
-603 LYAYTQTPNE
+603 ADIHADTEETE
-613 NLVEFINELEQ
+613 
-624 ILPDSFYTNSFS
+624 S
-636 SDQTGISMSVTVEGK
+636 TGDT
-651 AAAARTILNIRNMQS
+651 
-666 IDDVEIS
+666 
-673 NITDSKDETGTSIVT
+673 TGT
-688 FSITGSY
+688 
-695 KELTDETEESGEAQA
+695 
-710 DTQTAQ
+710 TAQ